1 MMLKTRMTGLRQVLA
16 TCFAVLCAALA
27 GTSAFA
33 QDRNVTGIIVDET
46 DTGVA
51 GAYVVVKGETRGA
64 MTDDQGRFNIS
75 VSPSDVLVASFLGY
89 LDEEVTVGD
98 QTKLTIKLVPAA
110 NELEGVVKVAYGT
123 QRKASVIGS
132 ISTVD
137 MTTLAQ
143 SQGNLSTSLA
153 GKLAGVVAIQKTGEP
168 GASAD
173 FWIRGVSTF
182 GANST
187 PLILV
192 DGVERSMDM
201 VDTEDIASL
210 SILKDASATALYG
223 VRGANGI
230 VLITTRRGSE
240 SKPQL
245 NIKVETGITSPVKLP
260 EMADT
265 GEFIDFLNNM
275 YINSGQDAIYT
286 PYQKEQFMLTAM
298 GDPNADPDIYPS
310 VDWVNEVFKNQAMTT
325 RANISVTGGT
335 KSVRYYVGGSY
346 YLEDGILNTASND
359 RYDAQM
365 SYQKFNFRTNVDI
378 NLTKS
383 TVLGMNLSTQFT
395 VKNAPAAGLDA
406 LLQQTM
412 VMTPTAIP
420 LKYSDGT
427 LAAIKG
433 TANPYNLLNERG
445 YANTSSNVA
454 QTTVS
459 LEQDFSDFVTEGLK
473 ARVAFSF
480 DATNTNVLTRS
491 ILPKTYR
498 AIGRN
503 SETGEL
509 QYEVIDD
516 YAGYISLSTSV
527 PNTKSQN
534 SRYINF
540 EGSVTYERQFAYAHR
555 VSAMALYSMR
565 SLHLTNPGTYIAAF
579 PYKSMGVA
587 ARATYSYKD
596 RYFAEFNMGYNGSE
610 NFAPGHRFGFFPAMA
625 IGYMISN
632 EPWWE
637 GVSDVINL
645 LKFKASYGKVGNDE
659 IGGSR
664 RFAYNTTINT
674 NATGAAWGTVPN
686 SSATGYVTVGGI
698 TTDEEGNAYVEWE
711 EATKANIG
719 IELGL
724 FNDFTLQADIFQD
737 YRDGIFLMR
746 QSTPSA
752 VGLQKDQYVNIGEM
766 LNRGFDMSAEY
777 DHVFANG
784 FRLSARGNFTFNRNR
799 LIYNDQP
806 SQVEEYLNE
815 VGFAYGQRKG
825 LISEGLFTSW
835 EEIEN
840 WPTQT
845 FGDVQ
850 PGDIKYRDIN
860 GDGIVDQYDKVS
872 IGYTIYPEINYGFGV
887 SAGWKGFD
895 VSVFFNGVAHVSR
908 QIGGS
913 NLYGASSSP
922 QLTGQVFKDVAQNH
936 WTVDNNNA
944 DAPYPRLG
952 TTRSNNNVQTSDYWT
967 RDMSFLRLKNAEI
980 GYTFPK
986 TWTKKAKIQ
995 ALRIYV
1001 AGTNLLTFSKFKL
1014 WDPEL
1019 DTAYGTKY
1027 PITRNVSIG
1036 LNVNF

>member
-1 MMLKTRMTGLRQVLA
+1 MLRNRITKCLLSLVALMTA
-16 TCFAVLCAALA
+16 TL
-27 GTSAFA
+27 SFA
-33 QDRNVTGIIVDET
+33 QEKNITGVILDET
-46 DTGVA
+46 DTGIP
-51 GAYVVVKGETRGA
+51 GAYVIVKGQTRGA
-64 MTDDQGRFNIS
+64 MTDDQGKFSIS
-75 VSPSDVLVASFLGY
+75 VSPSDALVASFLGY
-89 LDEEVTVGD
+89 LDEEVKVGNN
-98 QTKLTIKLVPAA
+98 THLTIKLVPAA

-137 MTTLAQ
+137 LSTLAQ

-230 VLITTRRGSE
+230 VLITTRRGAE

-245 NIKVETGITSPVKLP
+245 SIKVETGMTSPTKLP
-260 EMADT
+260 QMAST
-265 GEFIDFLNNM
+265 SEFIDFLNNM
-275 YINSGQDAIYT
+275 YINSGQDQIFSDF
-286 PYQKEQFMLTAM
+286 QREQYLS
-298 GDPNADPDIYPS
+298 GADPDLYPS

-325 RANISVTGGT
+325 RANIGVSGGT

-346 YLEDGILNTASND
+346 YLEDGILNTAAND

-365 SYQKFNFRTNVDI
+365 SYQRFNFRTNVDI

-383 TVLGMNLSTQFT
+383 TILGMNLSTQFT
-395 VKNAPAAGLDA
+395 VKNAPGAGLDQ
-406 LLQQTM
+406 LLTQTM
-412 VMTPTAIP
+412 TLTPTAIP
-420 LKYSDGT
+420 QKYSDGT
-427 LAAIKG
+427 LASIKG
-433 TANPYNLLNERG
+433 TANPYNLLNETG

-459 LEQDFSDFVTEGLK
+459 LEQDFSDFITEGLK
-473 ARVAFSF
+473 ARAAFSF
-480 DATNTNVLTRS
+480 DATNTNILSRS
-491 ILPKTYR
+491 IAPKTYR

-503 SETGEL
+503 PETGEI

-516 YAGYISLSTSV
+516 YAGYITLGTSL

-540 EGSVTYERQFAYAHR
+540 EGSLNYERLIAYNHR
-555 VSAMALYSMR
+555 VSAMVLYSMR
-565 SLHLTNPGTYIAAF
+565 SLHLTNPGSYIAAF

-587 ARATYSYKD
+587 SRATYSYKD
-596 RYFAEFNMGYNGSE
+596 RYFIEFNAGYNGSE
-610 NFAPGHRFGFFPAMA
+610 NFAPGHRFGFFPALA
-625 IGYMISN
+625 VGYMISN

-637 GVSDVINL
+637 GVSDVIST
-645 LKFKASYGKVGNDE
+645 LKFKASHGKVGNDE

-664 RFAYNTTINT
+664 RFAYNSTINT
-674 NATGAAWGTVPN
+674 SATGAAWGTVPN
-686 SSATGYVTVGGI
+686 SSATGYTTVGGI
-698 TTDEEGNAYVEWE
+698 TTSETGNSEVEWE
-711 EATKANIG
+711 EATKSNAG
-719 IELGL
+719 IELVL
-724 FNDFTLQADIFQD
+724 FKELSIQADLFRD

-784 FRLSARGNFTFNRNR
+784 FKVSARANYTFNRNR

-825 LISEGLFTSW
+825 LISCGLFEDQADIDSW
-835 EEIEN
+835 
-840 WPTQT
+840 PLQT

-850 PGDIKYRDIN
+850 PGDIKYKDIN
-860 GDGIVDQYDKVS
+860 GDGQVDKYDYVA
-872 IGYTIYPEINYGFGV
+872 IGYTTIPEINYGFGLSV
-887 SAGWKGFD
+887 GYKGID
-895 VSVFFNGVAHVSR
+895 ASVFFNGVANVTR

-922 QLTGQVFKDVAQNH
+922 QLTGQVFQDVARNH
-936 WTVDNNNA
+936 WTVDNPNPN
-944 DAPYPRLG
+944 APYPRLG

-967 RDMSFLRLKNAEI
+967 RDMSFIRLKNAEI
-980 GYTFPK
+980 GYTVPK
-986 TWTKKAKIQ
+986 KITRKAKIE
-995 ALRIYV
+995 ALRVYV
-1001 AGTNLLTFSKFKL
+1001 AGTNLVTFSKFKL

-1019 DTAYGTKY
+1019 ETATGTRY
-1027 PITRNVSIG
+1027 PITRNISLG
-1036 LNVNF
+1036 LNMNF

>member
-1 MMLKTRMTGLRQVLA
+1 MMLTKRITGLKQMLA
-16 TCFAVLCAALA
+16 CCFVFVFAALS
-27 GTSAFA
+27 GNPAFA
-33 QDRNVTGIIVDET
+33 QDRNVTGVILDET
-46 DTGVA
+46 DTGIA

-75 VSPSDVLVASFLGY
+75 VSPKDVLVASFLGY
-89 LDEEVTVGD
+89 NDEEVTVGD
-98 QTKLTIKLVPAA
+98 QTNLTIKLIPQA
-110 NELEGVVKVAYGT
+110 NELEEVVKVAYGT

-230 VLITTRRGSE
+230 VLITTRRGAE
-240 SKPQL
+240 SKPQI
-245 NIKVETGITSPVKLP
+245 NIKVESGVTSPVRLP
-260 EMADT
+260 EMAGT

-275 YINSGQDAIYT
+275 YVNSGQEAIYT
-286 PYQKEQFMLTAM
+286 DYDKEMFLS
-298 GDPNADPDIYPS
+298 GADPDLYPS

-325 RANISVTGGT
+325 KANVSVTGGT

-346 YLEDGILNTASND
+346 YLEDGILNTAAND

-365 SYQKFNFRTNVDI
+365 SFQKFNFRTNVDI

-395 VKNAPAAGLDA
+395 VKNSPAAGLDA

-412 VMTPTAIP
+412 TLTPTAIP
-420 LKYSDGT
+420 TRYSDGT

-433 TANPYNLLNERG
+433 TANPYNLLNEKG
-445 YANTSSNVA
+445 YSSASSNVA
-454 QTTVS
+454 QSTVS
-459 LEQDFSDFVTEGLK
+459 LTQDFSDLVTEGLT

-480 DATNTNVLTRS
+480 DATNSNTLNRNIS
-491 ILPKTYR
+491 PKTYR
-498 AIGRN
+498 AIGRDDA
-503 SETGEL
+503 GAL

-516 YAGYISLSTSV
+516 YAGYITLGTSHSG
-527 PNTKSQN
+527 K
-534 SRYINF
+534 RYINF
-540 EGSVTYERQFAYAHR
+540 EGSINYERQFAYAHR
-555 VSAMALYSMR
+555 VSGMVLYSMR
-565 SLHLTNPGTYIAAF
+565 SLSYTHPGSYIAAF

-610 NFAPGHRFGFFPAMA
+610 NFAPGHRFGFFPAVA

-632 EPWWE
+632 EPWWDNIKNT
-637 GVSDVINL
+637 VNL
-645 LKFKASYGKVGNDE
+645 LKIKASYGKVGNDQ

-674 NATGAAWGTVPN
+674 GATGAAWGTTPN
-686 SSATGYVTVGGI
+686 SSATGYTTVGGI
-698 TTDEEGNAYVEWE
+698 TTDEEGNAFVEWE
-711 EATKANIG
+711 EATKANAG

-724 FNDFTLQADIFQD
+724 FNSLTIQADIFQD

-766 LNRGFDMSAEY
+766 LNRGFDMSAQY

-784 FRLSARGNFTFNRNR
+784 FSLSARANYTFNRNR

-825 LISEGLFTSW
+825 LVSCGLF
-835 EEIEN
+835 EDQADIDN
-840 WPTQT
+840 WPVQT

-850 PGDIKYRDIN
+850 PGDIKYKDIN
-860 GDGIVDQYDKVS
+860 GDGQIDQYDKVA
-872 IGYTIYPEINYGFGV
+872 IGYTTIPEINYGFGI
-887 SAGWKGFD
+887 SIGYKGFD
-895 VSVFFNGVAHVSR
+895 ASVFFNGVAHVSR

-922 QLTGQVFKDVAQNH
+922 QLTGQVFKDVAENH
-936 WTVDNNNA
+936 WTVDNPNSN
-944 DAPYPRLG
+944 APYPRLG

-967 RDMSFLRLKNAEI
+967 RDMSFLRLKNAEL

-986 TWTKKAKIQ
+986 KWTKKAGIS

-1001 AGTNLLTFSKFKL
+1001 MGTNLLTFSKFKL

-1019 DTAYGTKY
+1019 DTAYGTRY
-1027 PITRNVSIG
+1027 PITRNVSFG
-1036 LNVNF
+1036 LNLNF

>member
-1 MMLKTRMTGLRQVLA
+1 MLRNRITK
-16 TCFAVLCAALA
+16 CFLSVVALLTA
-27 GTSAFA
+27 MLSFA
-33 QDRNVTGIIVDET
+33 QDKNITGVILDENNTGI
-46 DTGVA
+46 A
-51 GAYVVVKGETRGA
+51 GAYVIVKGETRGA
-64 MTDDQGRFNIS
+64 MTDDKGQFNIS

-89 LDEEVTVGD
+89 IDQEIKVGS
-98 QTKLTIKLVPAA
+98 QTKVTFKLVPSA

-123 QRKASVIGS
+123 QRKASVIGA

-137 MTTLAQ
+137 MSTLAQ

-230 VLITTRRGSE
+230 VLITTRRGAE

-245 NIKVETGITSPVKLP
+245 SIKVETGMTSPVKLP
-260 EMADT
+260 EMAST

-275 YINSGQDAIYT
+275 YINSGQEAIYKEF
-286 PYQKEQFMLTAM
+286 QKEQFLT
-298 GDPNADPDIYPS
+298 GADPDLYPS
-310 VDWVNEVFKNQAMTT
+310 VDWVNEMFKSQAMTT
-325 RANISVTGGT
+325 KANIGVSGGT

-346 YLEDGILNTASND
+346 YLEDGILNTSAND

-365 SYQKFNFRTNVDI
+365 SYQRFNFRTNVDI

-383 TVLGMNLSTQFT
+383 TILGMNLSTQFT
-395 VKNAPAAGLDA
+395 VKNAPGAGLDDI
-406 LLQQTM
+406 LTQTM
-412 VMTPTAIP
+412 TLTPTAIP
-420 LKYSDGT
+420 MKYSDGT
-427 LAAIKG
+427 LASIKG
-433 TANPYNLLNERG
+433 TANPYNLLNETG
-445 YANTSSNVA
+445 YSNTSSNIA

-473 ARVAFSF
+473 ARIAFSF
-480 DATNTNVLTRS
+480 DATNTNVLKRS
-491 ILPKTYR
+491 ISPKTYR

-503 SETGEL
+503 EETNAL

-516 YAGYISLSTSV
+516 YAGYITLGTSH

-540 EGSVTYERQFAYAHR
+540 EGSLNYERLIAYDHR

-565 SLHLTNPGTYIAAF
+565 SLHLTNPGSYIAAF

-596 RYFAEFNMGYNGSE
+596 RYFIEFNAGYNGSE
-610 NFAPGHRFGFFPAMA
+610 NFAPGHRFGFFPALA

-632 EPWWE
+632 EPWWD
-637 GVSDVINL
+637 GVSSVIST
-645 LKFKASYGKVGNDE
+645 LKFKASHGKVGNDE

-674 NATGAAWGTVPN
+674 SATGAAWGTTPASGV
-686 SSATGYVTVGGI
+686 GYTTIGGI
-698 TTDEEGNAYVEWE
+698 TTDETGNPYVEWE
-711 EATKANIG
+711 EATKSNVG

-724 FNDFTLQADIFQD
+724 FEDLSIQADLFRD

-752 VGLQKDQYVNIGEM
+752 IGLQKDQYVNIGEM

-777 DHVFANG
+777 DHTFANG
-784 FRLSARGNFTFNRNR
+784 FRFSARANYTFNRNR

-825 LISEGLFTSW
+825 LISCGLFKDQADIDSW
-835 EEIEN
+835 
-840 WPTQT
+840 PAQT

-850 PGDIKYRDIN
+850 PGDIKYKDIN
-860 GDGIVDQYDKVS
+860 GDGQVDQYDKVA
-872 IGYTIYPEINYGFGV
+872 IGYTTIPEINYGFGI
-887 SAGWKGFD
+887 SLGYKGFD
-895 VSVFFNGVAHVSR
+895 ASVFFSGVANVTR

-922 QLTGQVFKDVAQNH
+922 QLTGQVFRDVAMNH
-936 WTVDNNNA
+936 WTVDNPDIN
-944 DAPYPRLG
+944 APYPRLG

-986 TWTKKAKIQ
+986 KWTKQAKIQ

-1019 DTAYGTKY
+1019 DTAIGAKY
-1027 PITRNVSIG
+1027 PITRNISLG

>member
-1 MMLKTRMTGLRQVLA
+1 MELRKRIIEFKRFYA
-16 TCFAVLCAALA
+16 TCLAFVCASMASL
-27 GTSAFA
+27 SAFA
-33 QDRNVTGIIVDET
+33 QSRNVTGVILDET
-46 DTGVA
+46 DAGIP
-51 GAYVVVKGETRGA
+51 GAYVIVKGETRGA
-64 MTDDQGRFNIS
+64 MTDDRGRFNIT
-75 VSPSDVLVASFLGY
+75 VSPKDVLVASFLGY
-89 LDEEVTVGD
+89 KDEEVKVGD
-98 QTKLTIKLVPAA
+98 QTDIIIKLLPQE
-110 NELEGVVKVAYGT
+110 NELEEVVKVAYGT

-137 MTTLAQ
+137 MNTLAQ

-192 DGVERSMDM
+192 DGVERTMDM

-240 SKPQL
+240 SKPQI
-245 NIKVETGITSPVKLP
+245 NVKVETGLVSPVRLP
-260 EMADT
+260 EMAST
-265 GEFIDFLNNM
+265 EEFIDFLNNM
-275 YINSGQDAIYT
+275 YVNSGQSAIFSKFE
-286 PYQKEQFMLTAM
+286 KEMYLS
-298 GDPNADPDIYPS
+298 GADPDLYPS
-310 VDWVNEVFKNQAMTT
+310 VDWVHEIFKNQAMTT
-325 RANISVTGGT
+325 KANINVTGGT
-335 KSVRYYVGGSY
+335 KTMRYYVGGSY
-346 YLEDGILNTASND
+346 YLEDGILNTAAND

-365 SYQKFNFRTNVDI
+365 SYQKFNFRTNVDL

-383 TVLGMNLSTQFT
+383 TILGMNLSTQFV
-395 VKNAPAAGLDA
+395 VKNSPAAGLDA
-406 LLQQTM
+406 LLGQTM
-412 VMTPTAIP
+412 IMTPTAIP

-433 TANPYNLLNERG
+433 ASNPYNLLNERG
-445 YANTSSNVA
+445 YTNSSSNVA
-454 QTTVS
+454 QSTVS
-459 LEQDFSDFVTEGLK
+459 LTQDLSELVTEGLS

-480 DATNTNVLTRS
+480 DATNFNTLNRNIT
-491 ILPKTYR
+491 PKTYR

-503 SETGEL
+503 EATNDL

-516 YAGYISLSTSV
+516 YAGYITLST
-527 PNTKSQN
+527 TN
-534 SRYINF
+534 SGKRYINF
-540 EGSVTYERQFAYAHR
+540 EGSINYERQFASAHR

-565 SLHLTNPGTYIAAF
+565 SLSYTHPGSYIAAF

-596 RYFAEFNMGYNGSE
+596 RYFAEYNMGYNGSE
-610 NFAPGHRFGFFPAMA
+610 NFAPGHRFGFFPAIA
-625 IGYMISN
+625 LGYLISN
-632 EPWWE
+632 EEWWDGIKDE
-637 GVSDVINL
+637 INT
-645 LKFKASYGKVGNDE
+645 LKIKASYGKVGNDQ

-674 NATGAAWGTVPN
+674 NAAGAAWGKVPN
-686 SSATGYVTVGGI
+686 SSATGYTTVGGI
-698 TTDEEGNAYVEWE
+698 TTDEEGNAFVEWE
-711 EATKANIG
+711 EATKANAG
-719 IELGL
+719 IEIGL
-724 FNDFTLQADIFQD
+724 FNDFQLQADIFRD

-766 LNRGFDMSAEY
+766 LNRGFDMSAQY
-777 DHVFANG
+777 DHVFASG
-784 FRLSARGNFTFNRNR
+784 LSLSARANFTFNRNR

-806 SQVEEYLNE
+806 SQVEPYLNE

-825 LISEGLFTSW
+825 LISCGLFKDQD
-835 EEIEN
+835 EIDN
-840 WPTQT
+840 WPVQT

-860 GDGIVDQYDKVS
+860 GDGQVDQYDRVA
-872 IGYTIYPEINYGFGV
+872 IGYTTIPEINYGFGV
-887 SAGWKGFD
+887 SVGYKGFD
-895 VSVFFNGVAHVSR
+895 ASIFFNGVDHVSR
-908 QIGGS
+908 QIGGT

-922 QLTGQVFKDVAQNH
+922 QLTGQVFKDVAQKH
-936 WTVDNNNA
+936 WTVENQNA
-944 DAPYPRLG
+944 NAPYPRLG

-967 RDMSFLRLKNAEI
+967 RDMSFLRLKNAEL

-986 TWTKKAKIQ
+986 GWTRKAGIQ
-995 ALRIYV
+995 AFRLYIS
-1001 AGTNLLTFSKFKL
+1001 GTNLLTFSKFKL

-1027 PITRNVSIG
+1027 PITRNVSLG
-1036 LNVNF
+1036 LNINF

>member
-1 MMLKTRMTGLRQVLA
+1 MMLTKRMTALKQMFA
-16 TCFAVLCAALA
+16 ICFAFVCAAVTA
-27 GTSAFA
+27 SSAFA
-33 QDRNVTGIIVDET
+33 QDRNVTGTILDET
-46 DTGVA
+46 DTGIA

-64 MTDDQGRFNIS
+64 MTDDQGRFNIT

-89 LDEEVTVGD
+89 LDEEVKVGD
-98 QTKLTIKLVPAA
+98 QTKITIKLVPAA

-132 ISTVD
+132 ISTVE
-137 MTTLAQ
+137 MGMLTQ

-245 NIKVETGITSPVKLP
+245 SVKVETGMTSPVKLP
-260 EMADT
+260 EMAST

-275 YINSGQDAIYT
+275 YVNSGQEAIFT
-286 PYQKEQFMLTAM
+286 DFQKEQYLS
-298 GDPNADPDIYPS
+298 GADPDLYPS

-325 RANISVTGGT
+325 KANIGVSGGT
-335 KSVRYYVGGSY
+335 KNVRYYVGGSY
-346 YLEDGILNTASND
+346 YLEDGILNTAAND

-365 SYQKFNFRTNVDI
+365 SYQRFNFRTNVDI

-383 TVLGMNLSTQFT
+383 TVLGMNVSTQFT
-395 VKNAPAAGLDA
+395 VKNSPAAGLDA

-412 VMTPTAIP
+412 TLTPTAIP

-445 YANTSSNVA
+445 YSNTSSNVA
-454 QTTVS
+454 QSTVS
-459 LEQDFSDFVTEGLK
+459 LTQDFSDFVTEGLT
-473 ARVAFSF
+473 ARAAFSF
-480 DATNTNVLTRS
+480 DATNTNTLNRS

-498 AIGRN
+498 AIGR
-503 SETGEL
+503 GEPTEENPLGPL

-516 YAGYISLSTSV
+516 YAGYITLSTS
-527 PNTKSQN
+527 N
-534 SRYINF
+534 SGKRYINF
-540 EGSVTYERQFAYAHR
+540 EGSINYERQFAYAHR

-565 SLHLTNPGTYIAAF
+565 SLSYTHPESYIAAF

-587 ARATYSYKD
+587 ARTTYSYKD
-596 RYFAEFNMGYNGSE
+596 RYFFEFNMGYNGSE
-610 NFAPGHRFGFFPAMA
+610 NFAPGHRFGFFPAVA
-625 IGYMISN
+625 VGYMISN

-637 GVSDVINL
+637 SISDTINL
-645 LKFKASYGKVGNDE
+645 LKFKASYGSVGNDQ

-674 NATGAAWGTVPN
+674 SAPGAAWGTVAN
-686 SSATGYVTVGGI
+686 SSATGYQTVGGI
-698 TTDEEGNAYVEWE
+698 TTAEMGNAAVEWE
-711 EATKANIG
+711 QATKGNVG
-719 IELGL
+719 VELGL
-724 FNDFTLQADIFQD
+724 FNDLTIQADLFRD

-746 QSTPSA
+746 QSTPTA
-752 VGLQKDQYVNIGEM
+752 IGLQKDQYVNIGEM
-766 LNRGFDMSAEY
+766 LNRGFDMSVVY
-777 DHVFANG
+777 DHTFANG
-784 FRLSARGNFTFNRNR
+784 LNVSARGNFTFNRNR

-806 SQVEEYLNE
+806 TPVEEYLSE

-825 LISEGLFTSW
+825 LISCGLFKDQADIDSW
-835 EEIEN
+835 PE
-840 WPTQT
+840 QT

-850 PGDIKYRDIN
+850 PGDIKYKDIN
-860 GDGIVDQYDKVS
+860 GDGYVDQYDKVA
-872 IGYTIYPEINYGFGV
+872 IGYTTIPEINYGFGL
-887 SAGWKGFD
+887 SIGYKGFD
-895 VSVFFNGVAHVSR
+895 ASVFFNGVSNVTR
-908 QIGGS
+908 QIGGT

-922 QLTGQVFKDVAQNH
+922 QLTGQVFKDVAKNH
-936 WTVDNNNA
+936 WTIDNPNQN
-944 DAPYPRLG
+944 APYPRLG
-952 TTRSNNNVQTSDYWT
+952 TTRSNNNTQTSDYWT

-986 TWTKKAKIQ
+986 KLTKKAGIQ
-995 ALRIYV
+995 ALRLYV
-1001 AGTNLLTFSKFKL
+1001 SGTNLITFSEFKL

-1019 DTAYGTKY
+1019 DTAYGTRY
-1027 PITRNVSIG
+1027 PITRNVSLG
-1036 LNVNF
+1036 LNLNF

>member
-1 MMLKTRMTGLRQVLA
+1 MMLTKRMTGLRHMLSCCLA
-16 TCFAVLCAALA
+16 FICAAL
-27 GTSAFA
+27 TSVSAFA
-33 QDRNVTGIIVDET
+33 QDRNVTGVILDET
-46 DTGVA
+46 DTGIA

-98 QTKLTIKLVPAA
+98 QTKITIKLVPAA
-110 NELEGVVKVAYGT
+110 NELEEVVKVAYGT

-143 SQGNLSTSLA
+143 SQGNLSTSIA

-182 GANST
+182 GENST

-230 VLITTRRGSE
+230 VLITTRRGAE
-240 SKPQL
+240 SKPQI
-245 NIKVETGITSPVKLP
+245 NVKVETGMTSPVRLP
-260 EMADT
+260 EMAST
-265 GEFIDFLNNM
+265 EEFIDFLNNM
-275 YINSGQDAIYT
+275 YVNSGQDPIFND
-286 PYQKEQFMLTAM
+286 YQKEMHLT
-298 GDPNADPDIYPS
+298 GADPDLYPS

-325 RANISVTGGT
+325 KANVSVSGGT

-346 YLEDGILNTASND
+346 YLEDGILNTAAND

-365 SYQKFNFRTNVDI
+365 SFQKFNFRTNVDI

-395 VKNAPAAGLDA
+395 VKNSPAAGLDA

-420 LKYSDGT
+420 TIYSDGT

-433 TANPYNLLNERG
+433 AANPYNLLNEKG
-445 YANTSSNVA
+445 YSNTSSNVA
-454 QTTVS
+454 QSTVS
-459 LEQDFSDFVTEGLK
+459 LTQDFSDFVTEGLT

-480 DATNTNVLTRS
+480 DATNTNTLNRNIS
-491 ILPKTYR
+491 PKTYR
-498 AIGRN
+498 AIGRD
-503 SETGEL
+503 EATGAL

-516 YAGYISLSTSV
+516 YAGYITLGTAHSG
-527 PNTKSQN
+527 K
-534 SRYINF
+534 RYINF
-540 EGSVTYERQFAYAHR
+540 EAGINYERVFNSAHR
-555 VSAMALYSMR
+555 VSAMVLYSMR
-565 SLHLTNPGTYIAAF
+565 NLSYTHPSSYIAAF

-610 NFAPGHRFGFFPAMA
+610 NFAPGHRFGFFPAVA
-625 IGYMISN
+625 VGYMISN
-632 EPWWE
+632 EEWWDDLKN
-637 GVSDVINL
+637 VVNL
-645 LKFKASYGKVGNDE
+645 LKIKASYGKVGNDQ

-674 NATGAAWGTVPN
+674 GATGAAWGTTPN
-686 SSATGYVTVGGI
+686 STATGYTTVGGI
-698 TTDEEGNAYVEWE
+698 TTDEEGNPFVEWE
-711 EATKANIG
+711 EATKANAG

-724 FNDFTLQADIFQD
+724 FNALTIQADIFQD

-766 LNRGFDMSAEY
+766 LNRGFDMSAQF

-784 FRLSARGNFTFNRNR
+784 FSLSARANYTFNRNR

-806 SQVEEYLNE
+806 TPVEEYLSE

-825 LISEGLFTSW
+825 LVSCGLFKDQAD
-835 EEIEN
+835 IEN
-840 WPTQT
+840 WPVQT

-850 PGDIKYRDIN
+850 PGDIKYKDIN
-860 GDGIVDQYDKVS
+860 GDGQVDQYDKVA
-872 IGYTIYPEINYGFGV
+872 IGYTAIPEINFGFGV
-887 SAGWKGFD
+887 SIGYKGFD
-895 VSVFFNGVAHVSR
+895 ASVFFNGVAHVTR

-936 WTVDNNNA
+936 WTVDNQNVN
-944 DAPYPRLG
+944 APYPRLG

-986 TWTKKAKIQ
+986 KWTKKAGIQ
-995 ALRIYV
+995 ALRLYV
-1001 AGTNLLTFSKFKL
+1001 MGTNLLTFSDFKL

-1019 DTAYGTKY
+1019 DTAYGTRY
-1027 PITRNVSIG
+1027 PITRNVSVG
-1036 LNVNF
+1036 LNINF

>member
-1 MMLKTRMTGLRQVLA
+1 MMLTKRMTGLRHMLSCCLA
-16 TCFAVLCAALA
+16 FICAAL
-27 GTSAFA
+27 TSVSAYA
-33 QDRNVTGIIVDET
+33 QDRNVTGVILDET
-46 DTGVA
+46 DTGIA

-98 QTKLTIKLVPAA
+98 QTKITIKLVPAA

-182 GANST
+182 GENST

-230 VLITTRRGSE
+230 VLITTRRGAE
-240 SKPQL
+240 SKPQI
-245 NIKVETGITSPVKLP
+245 NVKVETGMTSPVRLP
-260 EMADT
+260 EMAST
-265 GEFIDFLNNM
+265 EEFIDFLNNM
-275 YINSGQDAIYT
+275 YVNSGQDPIFND
-286 PYQKEQFMLTAM
+286 YQKEMHLT
-298 GDPNADPDIYPS
+298 GADPDLYPS

-325 RANISVTGGT
+325 KANVSVSGGT

-346 YLEDGILNTASND
+346 YLEDGILNTAAND

-365 SYQKFNFRTNVDI
+365 SFQKFNFRTNVDI

-395 VKNAPAAGLDA
+395 VKNSPAAGLDA

-420 LKYSDGT
+420 TIYSDGT

-433 TANPYNLLNERG
+433 AANPYNLLNEKG
-445 YANTSSNVA
+445 YSNTSSNVA
-454 QTTVS
+454 QSTVS
-459 LEQDFSDFVTEGLK
+459 LTQDFSDFVTEGLT

-480 DATNTNVLTRS
+480 DATNTNTLNRNIS
-491 ILPKTYR
+491 PKTYR
-498 AIGRN
+498 AIGRD
-503 SETGEL
+503 EATGSL

-516 YAGYISLSTSV
+516 YAGYITLGTAHSG
-527 PNTKSQN
+527 K
-534 SRYINF
+534 RYINF
-540 EGSVTYERQFAYAHR
+540 EAGINYERVFNSAHR
-555 VSAMALYSMR
+555 VSAMVLYSMR
-565 SLHLTNPGTYIAAF
+565 NLSYTHPSSYIAAF

-610 NFAPGHRFGFFPAMA
+610 NFAPGHRFGFFPAVA
-625 IGYMISN
+625 VGYMISN
-632 EPWWE
+632 EEWWDDLKN
-637 GVSDVINL
+637 VVNL
-645 LKFKASYGKVGNDE
+645 LKIKASYGKVGNDQ

-674 NATGAAWGTVPN
+674 GATGAAWGTTPN
-686 SSATGYVTVGGI
+686 STATGYTTVGGI
-698 TTDEEGNAYVEWE
+698 TTDEEGNPFVEWE
-711 EATKANIG
+711 EATKANAG

-724 FNDFTLQADIFQD
+724 FNALTIQADIFQD

-766 LNRGFDMSAEY
+766 LNRGFDMSAQF

-784 FRLSARGNFTFNRNR
+784 FSLSARANYTFNRNR

-806 SQVEEYLNE
+806 TPVEEYLSE

-825 LISEGLFTSW
+825 LVSCGLFKDQAD
-835 EEIEN
+835 IEN
-840 WPTQT
+840 WPVQT

-850 PGDIKYRDIN
+850 PGDIKYKDIN
-860 GDGIVDQYDKVS
+860 GDGQVDQYDKVA
-872 IGYTIYPEINYGFGV
+872 IGYTAIPEINFGFGV
-887 SAGWKGFD
+887 SIGYKGFD
-895 VSVFFNGVAHVSR
+895 ASVFFNGVAHVTR

-936 WTVDNNNA
+936 WTVDNQNVN
-944 DAPYPRLG
+944 APYPRLG

-986 TWTKKAKIQ
+986 KWTKKAGIQ
-995 ALRIYV
+995 ALRLYV
-1001 AGTNLLTFSKFKL
+1001 MGTNLLTFSDFKL

-1019 DTAYGTKY
+1019 DTAYGTRY
-1027 PITRNVSIG
+1027 PITRNVSVG
-1036 LNVNF
+1036 LNINF

>member
-1 MMLKTRMTGLRQVLA
+1 MLA
-16 TCFAVLCAALA
+16 LCLVSFCAMLTAL
-27 GTSAFA
+27 SASA
-33 QDRNVTGIIVDET
+33 QDRNVSGIILDET
-46 DTGVA
+46 DTGIA

-137 MTTLAQ
+137 MGTLAQ

-230 VLITTRRGSE
+230 VLITTKRGAE
-240 SKPQL
+240 SKPHL
-245 NIKVETGITSPVKLP
+245 TIKVETGMTSPVKLP
-260 EMADT
+260 EMAST

-275 YINSGQDAIYT
+275 YVNSGQGVIFDEF
-286 PYQKEQFMLTAM
+286 QKEQYLATAM
-298 GDPNADPDIYPS
+298 GLDGCDPDLYPS
-310 VDWVNEVFKNQAMTT
+310 VDWVNETFKNQAMTT
-325 RANISVTGGT
+325 RANVGVSGGT

-346 YLEDGILNTASND
+346 YLEDGILNTAAND

-365 SYQKFNFRTNVDI
+365 SYQRFNFRTNVDI

-383 TVLGMNLSTQFT
+383 TVLGMNVSTQFT
-395 VKNAPAAGLDA
+395 VKNSPAAGLDA
-406 LLQQTM
+406 LLTQTM
-412 VMTPTAIP
+412 TMTPTAIP

-427 LAAIKG
+427 LASIKG
-433 TANPYNLLNERG
+433 TPNPYNLLNERG
-445 YANTSSNVA
+445 YSNTSSNVA
-454 QTTVS
+454 QSTVS
-459 LEQDFSDFVTEGLK
+459 LTQDFSDFVTEGLT

-480 DATNTNVLTRS
+480 DATNTNVLSRS

-498 AIGRN
+498 AIGRDDAGN
-503 SETGEL
+503 I

-516 YAGYISLSTSV
+516 YAGYITLDTSL

-540 EGSVTYERQFAYAHR
+540 EGSINYERQFAYAHR
-555 VSAMALYSMR
+555 VSAMVLYSMR
-565 SLHLTNPGTYIAAF
+565 SLHLTNPGAYIAAF

-596 RYFAEFNMGYNGSE
+596 RYFFEFNMGYNGSE
-610 NFAPGHRFGFFPAMA
+610 NFAPGHRFGFFPAVA
-625 IGYMISN
+625 VGYMISN

-637 GVSDVINL
+637 PVSDVINL
-645 LKFKASYGKVGNDE
+645 LKIKASYGSVGNDE

-674 NATGAAWGTVPN
+674 LAGGAAWGTSPN
-686 SSATGYVTVGGI
+686 SSATGYETVGGI
-698 TTDEEGNAYVEWE
+698 TTSEMGNSEVEWE
-711 EATKANIG
+711 QATKSNVG

-724 FNDFTLQADIFQD
+724 FNDLTIQADLFRD

-766 LNRGFDMSAEY
+766 LNRGFDMSVVY
-777 DHVFANG
+777 DHTFASG
-784 FRLSARGNFTFNRNR
+784 LSLSARGNFTFNRNR
-799 LIYNDQP
+799 LIYDDQP
-806 SQVEEYLNE
+806 TPVEEYLSN
-815 VGFAYGQRKG
+815 VGFAYNQRKG
-825 LISEGLFTSW
+825 LISCGLF
-835 EEIEN
+835 ENQEDIDN
-840 WPTQT
+840 WPEQT

-850 PGDIKYRDIN
+850 PGDIKYKDIN
-860 GDGIVDQYDKVS
+860 GDGYVDQYDKVA
-872 IGYTIYPEINYGFGV
+872 IGYTAIPEINYGFGV
-887 SAGWKGFD
+887 SLGYKGFD
-895 VSVFFNGVAHVSR
+895 VSVFFSGVANVTR

-922 QLTGQVFKDVAQNH
+922 QLTGQVFKDVALNH
-936 WTVDNNNA
+936 WTVNNPNPN
-944 DAPYPRLG
+944 APYPRLG

-986 TWTKKAKIQ
+986 KWTKKAGIQ
-995 ALRIYV
+995 ALRLYV
-1001 AGTNLLTFSKFKL
+1001 AGTNLLTFSEFKL

-1019 DTAYGTKY
+1019 ETATGARY
-1027 PITRNVSIG
+1027 PITRNVSLG
-1036 LNVNF
+1036 LNINF

>member
-1 MMLKTRMTGLRQVLA
+1 MMLIKRMTGLKQLVAGCAVFVCALLA
-16 TCFAVLCAALA
+16 ASSV
-27 GTSAFA
+27 FA
-33 QDRNVTGIIVDET
+33 QDRNVTGVILDET
-46 DTGVA
+46 DTGIA

-89 LDEEVTVGD
+89 MDEEVTVGN
-98 QTKLTIKLVPAA
+98 QTNLTIKLIPQA
-110 NELEGVVKVAYGT
+110 NELEEVVKVAYGT

-230 VLITTRRGSE
+230 VLITTRRGAE
-240 SKPQL
+240 SKPQI
-245 NIKVETGITSPVKLP
+245 NIKVETGVTSPVRLP
-260 EMADT
+260 EMAST

-275 YINSGQDAIYT
+275 YVNSGQQAIFSDYD
-286 PYQKEQFMLTAM
+286 KEMFLS
-298 GDPNADPDIYPS
+298 GSDPDLYPS

-325 RANISVTGGT
+325 KANVSVTGGT

-346 YLEDGILNTASND
+346 YLEDGILNTAAND

-395 VKNAPAAGLDA
+395 VKNSPAAGLDA

-412 VMTPTAIP
+412 IMTPTAIP

-433 TANPYNLLNERG
+433 ASNPYNLLNEKG
-445 YANTSSNVA
+445 YSNASSNVA
-454 QTTVS
+454 QSTVS
-459 LEQDFSDFVTEGLK
+459 LTQDFSDFVTEGLT
-473 ARVAFSF
+473 ARIAFSF
-480 DATNTNVLTRS
+480 DATNTNTLNRNIS
-491 ILPKTYR
+491 PKTYR
-498 AIGRN
+498 AIGRD
-503 SETGEL
+503 EATKAL

-516 YAGYISLSTSV
+516 YAGYITLGTAHSG
-527 PNTKSQN
+527 K
-534 SRYINF
+534 RYINF
-540 EGSVTYERQFAYAHR
+540 EGSINYERQFAYAHR
-555 VSAMALYSMR
+555 VSAMVLYSMR
-565 SLHLTNPGTYIAAF
+565 SLSYTHPGSYIAAF

-610 NFAPGHRFGFFPAMA
+610 NFAPGHRFGFFPAVA
-625 IGYMISN
+625 VGYMMSN
-632 EPWWE
+632 EDWWD
-637 GVSDVINL
+637 GIKDVVNT
-645 LKFKASYGKVGNDE
+645 LKIKASYGKVGNDQ

-674 NATGAAWGTVPN
+674 SATGAAWGTVPN
-686 SSATGYVTVGGI
+686 SSATGYTTVGGI
-698 TTDEEGNAYVEWE
+698 TTDEEGNAFVEWE
-711 EATKANIG
+711 EATKANVG

-724 FNDFTLQADIFQD
+724 FNDFLLQADLFQD

-766 LNRGFDMSAEY
+766 LNRGFDMSAQY

-784 FRLSARGNFTFNRNR
+784 FSISARANFTFNRNR

-825 LISEGLFTSW
+825 LIACGLFKDQAD
-835 EEIEN
+835 IES

-845 FGDVQ
+845 FGEVQ
-850 PGDIKYRDIN
+850 PGDIKYKDIN
-860 GDGIVDQYDKVS
+860 GDGQVDQYDKVA
-872 IGYTIYPEINYGFGV
+872 IGYTTIPEINYGFGL
-887 SAGWKGFD
+887 SIGYKGFD
-895 VSVFFNGVAHVSR
+895 ASVFFNGVDHVSR

-922 QLTGQVFKDVAQNH
+922 QLTGQVFKDVAKNH
-936 WTVDNNNA
+936 WTVENQNTN
-944 DAPYPRLG
+944 APYPRLG

-986 TWTKKAKIQ
+986 KWTKKAGIQ
-995 ALRIYV
+995 ALRLYV
-1001 AGTNLLTFSKFKL
+1001 SGTNLLTFSGFKL

-1027 PITRNVSIG
+1027 PITRNISLG
-1036 LNVNF
+1036 LNINF

>member
-1 MMLKTRMTGLRQVLA
+1 MLTKRMTGLKQLVAGCAVFVCALLA
-16 TCFAVLCAALA
+16 AS
-27 GTSAFA
+27 SAFA
-33 QDRNVTGIIVDET
+33 QDRNVTGVILDET
-46 DTGVA
+46 DTGIA

-89 LDEEVTVGD
+89 MDEEVTVGN
-98 QTKLTIKLVPAA
+98 QTNLTIKLIPQA
-110 NELEGVVKVAYGT
+110 NELEEVVKVAYGT

-230 VLITTRRGSE
+230 VLITTRRGAE
-240 SKPQL
+240 SKPQI
-245 NIKVETGITSPVKLP
+245 NIKVETGVTSPVRLP
-260 EMADT
+260 EMAST

-275 YINSGQDAIYT
+275 YVNSGQQAIFSDYD
-286 PYQKEQFMLTAM
+286 KEMFLS
-298 GDPNADPDIYPS
+298 GSDPDLYPS

-325 RANISVTGGT
+325 KANVSVTGGT

-346 YLEDGILNTASND
+346 YLEDGILNTAAND

-395 VKNAPAAGLDA
+395 VKNSPAAGLDA

-412 VMTPTAIP
+412 IMTPTAIP

-433 TANPYNLLNERG
+433 ASNPYNLLNEKG
-445 YANTSSNVA
+445 YSNTSSNVA
-454 QTTVS
+454 QSTVS
-459 LEQDFSDFVTEGLK
+459 LTQDFSDFVTEGLT
-473 ARVAFSF
+473 ARIAFSF
-480 DATNTNVLTRS
+480 DATNTNTLNRNIS
-491 ILPKTYR
+491 PKTYR
-498 AIGRN
+498 AIGRD
-503 SETGEL
+503 EATKAL

-516 YAGYISLSTSV
+516 YAGYITLGTAHSG
-527 PNTKSQN
+527 K
-534 SRYINF
+534 RYINF
-540 EGSVTYERQFAYAHR
+540 EGSINYERQFAYAHR
-555 VSAMALYSMR
+555 VSAMVLYSMR
-565 SLHLTNPGTYIAAF
+565 SLSYTHPGSYIAAF

-610 NFAPGHRFGFFPAMA
+610 NFAPGHRFGFFPAVA
-625 IGYMISN
+625 VGYMMSN
-632 EPWWE
+632 EDWWD
-637 GVSDVINL
+637 GIKDVVNT
-645 LKFKASYGKVGNDE
+645 LKIKASYGKVGNDQ

-674 NATGAAWGTVPN
+674 SATGAAWGTVPN
-686 SSATGYVTVGGI
+686 SSATGYTTVGGI
-698 TTDEEGNAYVEWE
+698 TTDEEGNAFVEWE
-711 EATKANIG
+711 EATKANVG

-724 FNDFTLQADIFQD
+724 FNDFLLQADLFQD

-766 LNRGFDMSAEY
+766 LNRGFDMSAQY

-784 FRLSARGNFTFNRNR
+784 FSISARANFTFNRNR

-825 LISEGLFTSW
+825 LIACGLFKDQAD
-835 EEIEN
+835 IES

-845 FGDVQ
+845 FGEVQ
-850 PGDIKYRDIN
+850 PGDIKYKDIN
-860 GDGIVDQYDKVS
+860 GDGQVDQYDKVA
-872 IGYTIYPEINYGFGV
+872 IGYTTIPEINYGFGL
-887 SAGWKGFD
+887 SIGYKGFD
-895 VSVFFNGVAHVSR
+895 ASVFFNGVDHVSR

-922 QLTGQVFKDVAQNH
+922 QLTGQVFKDVAKNH
-936 WTVDNNNA
+936 WTVENQNTN
-944 DAPYPRLG
+944 APYPRLG

-986 TWTKKAKIQ
+986 KWTKKAGIQ
-995 ALRIYV
+995 ALRLYV
-1001 AGTNLLTFSKFKL
+1001 SGTNLLTFSGFKL

-1027 PITRNVSIG
+1027 PITRNISLG
-1036 LNVNF
+1036 LNINF

>member
-1 MMLKTRMTGLRQVLA
+1 MMLTKRMTGPRHMLSCCLA
-16 TCFAVLCAALA
+16 FICAAL
-27 GTSAFA
+27 TSVSAFA
-33 QDRNVTGIIVDET
+33 QDRNVTGVILDET
-46 DTGVA
+46 DTGIA

-98 QTKLTIKLVPAA
+98 QTKITIKLVPAA
-110 NELEGVVKVAYGT
+110 NELEEVVKVAYGT

-143 SQGNLSTSLA
+143 SQGNLSTSIA

-182 GANST
+182 GENST

-230 VLITTRRGSE
+230 VLITTRRGAE
-240 SKPQL
+240 SKPQI
-245 NIKVETGITSPVKLP
+245 NVKVETGMTSPVRLP
-260 EMADT
+260 EMAST
-265 GEFIDFLNNM
+265 EEFIDFLNNM
-275 YINSGQDAIYT
+275 YVNSGQDPIFND
-286 PYQKEQFMLTAM
+286 YQKEMHLT
-298 GDPNADPDIYPS
+298 GADPDLYPS

-325 RANISVTGGT
+325 KANVSVSGGT

-346 YLEDGILNTASND
+346 YLEDGILNTAAND

-365 SYQKFNFRTNVDI
+365 SFQKFNFRTNVDI

-395 VKNAPAAGLDA
+395 VKNSPAAGLDA

-420 LKYSDGT
+420 TIYSDGT

-433 TANPYNLLNERG
+433 AANPYNLLNEKG
-445 YANTSSNVA
+445 YSNTSSNVA
-454 QTTVS
+454 QSTVS
-459 LEQDFSDFVTEGLK
+459 LTQDFSDFVTEGLT

-480 DATNTNVLTRS
+480 DATNTNTLNRNIS
-491 ILPKTYR
+491 PKTYR
-498 AIGRN
+498 AIGRD
-503 SETGEL
+503 EATEAL

-516 YAGYISLSTSV
+516 YAGYITLGTAHSG
-527 PNTKSQN
+527 K
-534 SRYINF
+534 RYINF
-540 EGSVTYERQFAYAHR
+540 EAGINYERVFNSAHR
-555 VSAMALYSMR
+555 VSAMVLYSMR
-565 SLHLTNPGTYIAAF
+565 NLSYTHPSSYIAAF

-610 NFAPGHRFGFFPAMA
+610 NFAPGHRFGFFPAVA
-625 IGYMISN
+625 VGYMISN
-632 EPWWE
+632 EEWWDDLKN
-637 GVSDVINL
+637 VVNL
-645 LKFKASYGKVGNDE
+645 LKIKASYGKVGNDQ

-674 NATGAAWGTVPN
+674 GATGAAWGTTPN
-686 SSATGYVTVGGI
+686 STATGYTTVGGI
-698 TTDEEGNAYVEWE
+698 TTDEEGNPFVEWE
-711 EATKANIG
+711 EATKANAG

-724 FNDFTLQADIFQD
+724 FNALTIQADIFQD

-766 LNRGFDMSAEY
+766 LNRGFDMSAQF

-784 FRLSARGNFTFNRNR
+784 FSLSARANYTFNRNR

-806 SQVEEYLNE
+806 TPVEEYLSE

-825 LISEGLFTSW
+825 LVSCGLFKDQAD
-835 EEIEN
+835 IEN
-840 WPTQT
+840 WPVQT

-850 PGDIKYRDIN
+850 PGDIKYKDIN
-860 GDGIVDQYDKVS
+860 GDGQVDQYDKVA
-872 IGYTIYPEINYGFGV
+872 IGYTAIPEINYGFGV
-887 SAGWKGFD
+887 SIGYKGFD
-895 VSVFFNGVAHVSR
+895 ASVFFNGVAHVTR

-936 WTVDNNNA
+936 WTVDNQNVN
-944 DAPYPRLG
+944 APYPRLG

-986 TWTKKAKIQ
+986 KWTKKAGIQ
-995 ALRIYV
+995 ALRLYV
-1001 AGTNLLTFSKFKL
+1001 MGTNLLTFSDFKL

-1019 DTAYGTKY
+1019 DTAYGTRY
-1027 PITRNVSIG
+1027 PITRNVSVG
-1036 LNVNF
+1036 LNINF

>member
-1 MMLKTRMTGLRQVLA
+1 MMLTKRMTGLKQLVAGCAVFVCALLA
-16 TCFAVLCAALA
+16 ASSV
-27 GTSAFA
+27 FA
-33 QDRNVTGIIVDET
+33 QDRNVTGVILDET
-46 DTGVA
+46 DTGIA

-89 LDEEVTVGD
+89 MDEEVTVGN
-98 QTKLTIKLVPAA
+98 QTNLTIKLIPQA
-110 NELEGVVKVAYGT
+110 NELEEVVKVAYGT

-230 VLITTRRGSE
+230 VLITTRRGAE
-240 SKPQL
+240 SKPQI
-245 NIKVETGITSPVKLP
+245 NIKVETGVTSPVRLP
-260 EMADT
+260 EMAST

-275 YINSGQDAIYT
+275 YVNSGQQAIFSDYD
-286 PYQKEQFMLTAM
+286 KEMFLS
-298 GDPNADPDIYPS
+298 GSDPDLYPS

-325 RANISVTGGT
+325 KANVSVTGGT

-346 YLEDGILNTASND
+346 YLEDGILNTAAND

-395 VKNAPAAGLDA
+395 VKNSPAAGLDA

-412 VMTPTAIP
+412 IMTPTAIP

-433 TANPYNLLNERG
+433 ASNPYNLLNEKG
-445 YANTSSNVA
+445 YSNASSNVA
-454 QTTVS
+454 QSTVS
-459 LEQDFSDFVTEGLK
+459 LTQDFSDFVTEGLT
-473 ARVAFSF
+473 ARIAFSF
-480 DATNTNVLTRS
+480 DATNTNTLNRNIS
-491 ILPKTYR
+491 PKTYR
-498 AIGRN
+498 AIGRD
-503 SETGEL
+503 EATKAL

-516 YAGYISLSTSV
+516 YAGYITLGTAHSG
-527 PNTKSQN
+527 K
-534 SRYINF
+534 RYINF
-540 EGSVTYERQFAYAHR
+540 EGSINYERQFAYAHR
-555 VSAMALYSMR
+555 VSAMVLYSMR
-565 SLHLTNPGTYIAAF
+565 SLSYTHPGSYIAAF

-587 ARATYSYKD
+587 ARATYSYND

-610 NFAPGHRFGFFPAMA
+610 NFAPGHRFGFFPAVA
-625 IGYMISN
+625 VGYMMSN
-632 EPWWE
+632 EDWWD
-637 GVSDVINL
+637 GIKDVVNT
-645 LKFKASYGKVGNDE
+645 LKIKASYGKVGNDQ

-674 NATGAAWGTVPN
+674 SATGAAWGTVPN
-686 SSATGYVTVGGI
+686 SSATGYTTVGGI
-698 TTDEEGNAYVEWE
+698 TTDEEGNAFVEWE
-711 EATKANIG
+711 EATKANVG

-724 FNDFTLQADIFQD
+724 FNDFLLQADLFQD

-766 LNRGFDMSAEY
+766 LNRGFDMSAQY

-784 FRLSARGNFTFNRNR
+784 FSVSARANFTFNRNR

-825 LISEGLFTSW
+825 LIACGLFKDQAD
-835 EEIEN
+835 IES

-845 FGDVQ
+845 FGEVQ
-850 PGDIKYRDIN
+850 PGDIKYKDIN
-860 GDGIVDQYDKVS
+860 GDGQVDQYDKVA
-872 IGYTIYPEINYGFGV
+872 IGYTTIPEINYGFGL
-887 SAGWKGFD
+887 SIGYKGFD
-895 VSVFFNGVAHVSR
+895 ASVFFNGVDHVSR

-922 QLTGQVFKDVAQNH
+922 QLTGQVFKDVAKNH
-936 WTVDNNNA
+936 WTVENQNTN
-944 DAPYPRLG
+944 APYPRLG

-986 TWTKKAKIQ
+986 KWTKKAGIQ
-995 ALRIYV
+995 ALRLYV
-1001 AGTNLLTFSKFKL
+1001 SGTNLLTFSSFKL

-1027 PITRNVSIG
+1027 PITRNISLG
-1036 LNVNF
+1036 LNINF

>member
-1 MMLKTRMTGLRQVLA
+1 MMLTKRMTGLKQLVAGCAVFVCALLA
-16 TCFAVLCAALA
+16 AS
-27 GTSAFA
+27 SAFA
-33 QDRNVTGIIVDET
+33 QDRNVTGVILDET
-46 DTGVA
+46 DTGIA

-89 LDEEVTVGD
+89 MDEEVTVGN
-98 QTKLTIKLVPAA
+98 QTNLTIKLIPQA
-110 NELEGVVKVAYGT
+110 NELEEVVKVAYGT

-230 VLITTRRGSE
+230 VLITTRRGAE
-240 SKPQL
+240 SKPQI
-245 NIKVETGITSPVKLP
+245 NIKVETGVTSPVRLP
-260 EMADT
+260 EMAST

-275 YINSGQDAIYT
+275 YVNSGQQAIFSDYD
-286 PYQKEQFMLTAM
+286 KEMFLS
-298 GDPNADPDIYPS
+298 GSDPDLYPS

-325 RANISVTGGT
+325 KANVSVTGGT

-346 YLEDGILNTASND
+346 YLEDGILNTAAND

-395 VKNAPAAGLDA
+395 VKNSPAAGLDA

-412 VMTPTAIP
+412 IMTPTAIP

-433 TANPYNLLNERG
+433 ASNPYNLLNEKG
-445 YANTSSNVA
+445 YSNASSNVA
-454 QTTVS
+454 QSTVS
-459 LEQDFSDFVTEGLK
+459 LTQDFSDFVTEGLT
-473 ARVAFSF
+473 ARIAFSF
-480 DATNTNVLTRS
+480 DATNTNTLNRNIS
-491 ILPKTYR
+491 PKTYR
-498 AIGRN
+498 AIGRDE
-503 SETGEL
+503 STKAL

-516 YAGYISLSTSV
+516 YAGYITLGTAHSG
-527 PNTKSQN
+527 K
-534 SRYINF
+534 RYINF
-540 EGSVTYERQFAYAHR
+540 EGSINYERQFAYAHR
-555 VSAMALYSMR
+555 VSAMVLYSMR
-565 SLHLTNPGTYIAAF
+565 SLSYTHPGSYIAAF

-610 NFAPGHRFGFFPAMA
+610 NFAPGHRFGFFPAVA
-625 IGYMISN
+625 VGYMMSN
-632 EPWWE
+632 EDWWD
-637 GVSDVINL
+637 GIKDVVNT
-645 LKFKASYGKVGNDE
+645 LKIKASYGKVGNDQ

-674 NATGAAWGTVPN
+674 SATGAAWGTVPN
-686 SSATGYVTVGGI
+686 SSATGYTTVGGI
-698 TTDEEGNAYVEWE
+698 TTDEEGNAFVEWE
-711 EATKANIG
+711 EATKANVG

-724 FNDFTLQADIFQD
+724 FNDFLLQADLFQD

-766 LNRGFDMSAEY
+766 LNRGFDMSAQY

-784 FRLSARGNFTFNRNR
+784 FSISARANFTFNRNR

-825 LISEGLFTSW
+825 LIACGLFKDQAD
-835 EEIEN
+835 IES

-845 FGDVQ
+845 FGEVQ
-850 PGDIKYRDIN
+850 PGDIKYKDIN
-860 GDGIVDQYDKVS
+860 GDGQVDQYDKVA
-872 IGYTIYPEINYGFGV
+872 IGYTTIPEINYGFGL
-887 SAGWKGFD
+887 SIGYKGFD
-895 VSVFFNGVAHVSR
+895 ASVFFNGVDHVSR

-922 QLTGQVFKDVAQNH
+922 QLTGQVFKDVAKNH
-936 WTVDNNNA
+936 WTVENQNTN
-944 DAPYPRLG
+944 APYPRLG

-986 TWTKKAKIQ
+986 KWTKKAGIQ
-995 ALRIYV
+995 ALRLYV
-1001 AGTNLLTFSKFKL
+1001 SGTNLLTFSGFKL

-1027 PITRNVSIG
+1027 PITRNISLG
-1036 LNVNF
+1036 LNINF

>member
-1 MMLKTRMTGLRQVLA
+1 MLTKRMNGFRRVLA
-16 TCFAVLCAALA
+16 LCFVSACAML
-27 GTSAFA
+27 SAFA
-33 QDRNVTGIIVDET
+33 QDRNVSGVILDET
-46 DTGVA
+46 DTGIA

-89 LDEEVTVGD
+89 LDEEVKVGD

-137 MTTLAQ
+137 MGTLAQ

-230 VLITTRRGSE
+230 VLITTKRGSE

-245 NIKVETGITSPVKLP
+245 TIKVETGMTSPVKLP
-260 EMADT
+260 EMAST

-275 YINSGQDAIYT
+275 YVNSGQAAIFNDF
-286 PYQKEQFMLTAM
+286 QKEQYLATAM
-298 GDPNADPDIYPS
+298 GLDGCDPDLYPS
-310 VDWVNEVFKNQAMTT
+310 VDWVNETFKNQAMTT
-325 RANISVTGGT
+325 RANVGVSGGT

-346 YLEDGILNTASND
+346 YLEDGILNTAAND

-365 SYQKFNFRTNVDI
+365 SYQRFNFRTNVDI

-383 TVLGMNLSTQFT
+383 TVLGMNVSTQFT
-395 VKNAPAAGLDA
+395 VKNSPAAGLDA
-406 LLQQTM
+406 LLTQTM
-412 VMTPTAIP
+412 TMTPTAIP
-420 LKYSDGT
+420 LKYTDGT
-427 LAAIKG
+427 LASIKG
-433 TANPYNLLNERG
+433 TPNPYNLLNERG
-445 YANTSSNVA
+445 YSNTSSNVA
-454 QTTVS
+454 QSTVS
-459 LEQDFSDFVTEGLK
+459 LTQDFSDFVTEGLT

-480 DATNTNVLTRS
+480 DATNTNVLSRS

-498 AIGRN
+498 AIGRDDAGN
-503 SETGEL
+503 I

-516 YAGYISLSTSV
+516 YAGYITLDTSL

-540 EGSVTYERQFAYAHR
+540 EGSINYERQFAYAHR
-555 VSAMALYSMR
+555 VSAMVLYSMR
-565 SLHLTNPGTYIAAF
+565 SLHLTNPGAYIAAF

-596 RYFAEFNMGYNGSE
+596 RYFFEFNMGYNGSE
-610 NFAPGHRFGFFPAMA
+610 NFAPGHRFGFFPAVA
-625 IGYMISN
+625 VGYMISN

-637 GVSDVINL
+637 PVSDVINL
-645 LKFKASYGKVGNDE
+645 LKIKASYGKVGNDE

-674 NATGAAWGTVPN
+674 SATGAAWGTVPN
-686 SSATGYVTVGGI
+686 SSATGYQTVGGI
-698 TTDEEGNAYVEWE
+698 TTAEMGNSEVEWE
-711 EATKANIG
+711 QATKSNVG

-724 FNDFTLQADIFQD
+724 FNDLTIQADLFRD

-766 LNRGFDMSAEY
+766 LNRGFDMSVEY
-777 DHVFANG
+777 DHTFLNG
-784 FRLSARGNFTFNRNR
+784 FRVSARGNFTFNRNR
-799 LIYNDQP
+799 LIYDDQP
-806 SQVEEYLNE
+806 TPVEEYLSN
-815 VGFAYGQRKG
+815 VGFAYNQRKG
-825 LISEGLFTSW
+825 LISCGLFKDQ
-835 EEIEN
+835 EDIDN
-840 WPTQT
+840 WPEQT

-850 PGDIKYRDIN
+850 PGDIYGQECR
-860 GDGIVDQYDKVS
+860 VS
-872 IGYTIYPEINYGFGV
+872 
-887 SAGWKGFD
+887 
-895 VSVFFNGVAHVSR
+895 
-908 QIGGS
+908 GG
-913 NLYGASSSP
+913 AV
-922 QLTGQVFKDVAQNH
+922 Q
-936 WTVDNNNA
+936 A
-944 DAPYPRLG
+944 D
-952 TTRSNNNVQTSDYWT
+952 
-967 RDMSFLRLKNAEI
+967 
-980 GYTFPK
+980 
-986 TWTKKAKIQ
+986 
-995 ALRIYV
+995 
-1001 AGTNLLTFSKFKL
+1001 
-1014 WDPEL
+1014 
-1019 DTAYGTKY
+1019 
-1027 PITRNVSIG
+1027 
-1036 LNVNF
+1036 

>member
-1 MMLKTRMTGLRQVLA
+1 MLTKRMTGLKQLVAGCAVFVCALLA
-16 TCFAVLCAALA
+16 ASSV
-27 GTSAFA
+27 FA
-33 QDRNVTGIIVDET
+33 QDRNVTGVILDET
-46 DTGVA
+46 DTGIA

-89 LDEEVTVGD
+89 MDEEVTVGN
-98 QTKLTIKLVPAA
+98 QTNLTIKLIPQA
-110 NELEGVVKVAYGT
+110 NELEEVVKVAYGT

-230 VLITTRRGSE
+230 VLITTRRGAE
-240 SKPQL
+240 SKPQI
-245 NIKVETGITSPVKLP
+245 NIKVETGVTSPVRLP
-260 EMADT
+260 EMAST

-275 YINSGQDAIYT
+275 YVNSGQQAIFSDYD
-286 PYQKEQFMLTAM
+286 KEMFLS
-298 GDPNADPDIYPS
+298 GSDPDLYPS

-325 RANISVTGGT
+325 KANVSVTGGT

-346 YLEDGILNTASND
+346 YLEDGILNTAAND

-395 VKNAPAAGLDA
+395 VKNSPAAGLDA

-412 VMTPTAIP
+412 IMTPTAIP

-433 TANPYNLLNERG
+433 ASNPYNLLNEKG
-445 YANTSSNVA
+445 YSNASSNVA
-454 QTTVS
+454 QSTVS
-459 LEQDFSDFVTEGLK
+459 LTQDFSDFVTEGLT
-473 ARVAFSF
+473 ARIAFSF
-480 DATNTNVLTRS
+480 DATNTNTLNRNIS
-491 ILPKTYR
+491 PKTYR
-498 AIGRN
+498 AIGRD
-503 SETGEL
+503 EATKAL

-516 YAGYISLSTSV
+516 YAGYITLGTAHSG
-527 PNTKSQN
+527 K
-534 SRYINF
+534 RYINF
-540 EGSVTYERQFAYAHR
+540 EGSINYERQFAYAHR
-555 VSAMALYSMR
+555 VSAMVLYSMR
-565 SLHLTNPGTYIAAF
+565 SLSYTHPGSYIAAF

-610 NFAPGHRFGFFPAMA
+610 NFAPGHRFGFFPAVA
-625 IGYMISN
+625 VGYMMSN
-632 EPWWE
+632 EDWWD
-637 GVSDVINL
+637 GIKDVVNT
-645 LKFKASYGKVGNDE
+645 LKIKASYGKVGNDQ

-674 NATGAAWGTVPN
+674 SATGAAWGTVPN
-686 SSATGYVTVGGI
+686 SSATGYTTVGGI
-698 TTDEEGNAYVEWE
+698 TTDEEGNAFVEWE
-711 EATKANIG
+711 EATKANVG

-724 FNDFTLQADIFQD
+724 FNDFLLQADLFQD

-766 LNRGFDMSAEY
+766 LNRGFDMSAQY

-784 FRLSARGNFTFNRNR
+784 FSISARANFTFNRNR

-825 LISEGLFTSW
+825 LIACGLFKDQAD
-835 EEIEN
+835 IES

-845 FGDVQ
+845 FGEVQ
-850 PGDIKYRDIN
+850 PGDIKYKDIN
-860 GDGIVDQYDKVS
+860 GDGQVDQYDKVA
-872 IGYTIYPEINYGFGV
+872 IGYTTIPEINYGFGL
-887 SAGWKGFD
+887 SIGYKGFD
-895 VSVFFNGVAHVSR
+895 ASVFFNGVDHVSR

-922 QLTGQVFKDVAQNH
+922 QLTGQVFKDVAKNH
-936 WTVDNNNA
+936 WTVENQNTN
-944 DAPYPRLG
+944 APYPRLG

-986 TWTKKAKIQ
+986 KWTKKAGIQ
-995 ALRIYV
+995 ALRLYV
-1001 AGTNLLTFSKFKL
+1001 SGTNLLTFSGFKL

-1027 PITRNVSIG
+1027 PITRNISLG
-1036 LNVNF
+1036 LNINF

>member
-1 MMLKTRMTGLRQVLA
+1 MMLTKRMTGFRHMLSCCLA
-16 TCFAVLCAALA
+16 FICAAL
-27 GTSAFA
+27 TSVSAFA
-33 QDRNVTGIIVDET
+33 QDRNVTGVILDET
-46 DTGVA
+46 DTGIA

-98 QTKLTIKLVPAA
+98 QTKITIKLVPAA
-110 NELEGVVKVAYGT
+110 NELEEVVKVAYGT

-143 SQGNLSTSLA
+143 SQGNLSTSIA

-182 GANST
+182 GENST

-230 VLITTRRGSE
+230 VLITTRRGAE
-240 SKPQL
+240 SKPQI
-245 NIKVETGITSPVKLP
+245 NVKVETGMTSPVRLP
-260 EMADT
+260 EMAST
-265 GEFIDFLNNM
+265 EEFIDFLNNM
-275 YINSGQDAIYT
+275 YVNSGQDPIFND
-286 PYQKEQFMLTAM
+286 YQKEMHLT
-298 GDPNADPDIYPS
+298 GADPDLYPS

-325 RANISVTGGT
+325 KANVSVSGGT

-346 YLEDGILNTASND
+346 YLEDGILNTAAND

-365 SYQKFNFRTNVDI
+365 SFQKFNFRTNVDI

-395 VKNAPAAGLDA
+395 VKNSPAAGLDA

-420 LKYSDGT
+420 TIYSDGT

-433 TANPYNLLNERG
+433 AANPYNLLNEKG
-445 YANTSSNVA
+445 YSNTSSNVA
-454 QTTVS
+454 QSTVS
-459 LEQDFSDFVTEGLK
+459 ITQDFSDFVTEGLT

-480 DATNTNVLTRS
+480 DATNTNTLNRNIS
-491 ILPKTYR
+491 PKTYR
-498 AIGRN
+498 AIGRD
-503 SETGEL
+503 EATGAL

-516 YAGYISLSTSV
+516 YAGYITLGTAHSG
-527 PNTKSQN
+527 K
-534 SRYINF
+534 RYINF
-540 EGSVTYERQFAYAHR
+540 EAGINYERVFNSAHR
-555 VSAMALYSMR
+555 VSAMVLYSMR
-565 SLHLTNPGTYIAAF
+565 NLSYTHPSSYIAAF

-610 NFAPGHRFGFFPAMA
+610 NFAPGHRFGFFPAVA
-625 IGYMISN
+625 VGYMISN
-632 EPWWE
+632 EEWWDDLKN
-637 GVSDVINL
+637 VVNL
-645 LKFKASYGKVGNDE
+645 LKIKASYGKVGNDQ

-674 NATGAAWGTVPN
+674 GATGAAWGTTPN
-686 SSATGYVTVGGI
+686 STATGYTTVGGI
-698 TTDEEGNAYVEWE
+698 TTDEEGNPFVEWE
-711 EATKANIG
+711 EATKANAG

-724 FNDFTLQADIFQD
+724 FNALTIQADIFQD

-766 LNRGFDMSAEY
+766 LNRGFDMSAQF

-784 FRLSARGNFTFNRNR
+784 FSLSARANYTFNRNR

-806 SQVEEYLNE
+806 TPVEEYLSE

-825 LISEGLFTSW
+825 LVSCGLFKDQAD
-835 EEIEN
+835 IEN
-840 WPTQT
+840 WPVQT

-850 PGDIKYRDIN
+850 PGDIKYKDIN
-860 GDGIVDQYDKVS
+860 GDGQVDQYDKVA
-872 IGYTIYPEINYGFGV
+872 IGYTAIPEINYGFGV
-887 SAGWKGFD
+887 SIGYKGFD
-895 VSVFFNGVAHVSR
+895 ASVFFNGVAHVTR

-936 WTVDNNNA
+936 WTVDNQNVN
-944 DAPYPRLG
+944 APYPRLG

-986 TWTKKAKIQ
+986 KWTKKAGIQ
-995 ALRIYV
+995 ALRLYV
-1001 AGTNLLTFSKFKL
+1001 MGTNLLTFSDFKL

-1019 DTAYGTKY
+1019 DTAYGTRY
-1027 PITRNVSIG
+1027 PITRNVSVG
-1036 LNVNF
+1036 LNINF

>member
-1 MMLKTRMTGLRQVLA
+1 MLTKRMTGLKQLVAGCAVFVCALLA
-16 TCFAVLCAALA
+16 AS
-27 GTSAFA
+27 SAFA
-33 QDRNVTGIIVDET
+33 QDRNVTGVILDET
-46 DTGVA
+46 DTGIA

-89 LDEEVTVGD
+89 MDEEVTVGN
-98 QTKLTIKLVPAA
+98 QTNLTIKLIPQA
-110 NELEGVVKVAYGT
+110 NELEEVVKVAYGT

-230 VLITTRRGSE
+230 VLITTRRGAE
-240 SKPQL
+240 SKPQI
-245 NIKVETGITSPVKLP
+245 NIKVETGVTSPVRLP
-260 EMADT
+260 EMAST

-275 YINSGQDAIYT
+275 YVNSGQQAIFSDYD
-286 PYQKEQFMLTAM
+286 KEMFLS
-298 GDPNADPDIYPS
+298 GSDPDLYPS

-325 RANISVTGGT
+325 KANVSVTGGT

-346 YLEDGILNTASND
+346 YLEDGILNTAAND

-395 VKNAPAAGLDA
+395 VKNSPAAGLDA

-412 VMTPTAIP
+412 IMTPTAIP

-433 TANPYNLLNERG
+433 ASNPYNLLNEKG
-445 YANTSSNVA
+445 YSNASSNVA
-454 QTTVS
+454 QSTVS
-459 LEQDFSDFVTEGLK
+459 LTQDFSDFVTEGLT
-473 ARVAFSF
+473 ARIAFSF
-480 DATNTNVLTRS
+480 DATNTNTLNRNIS
-491 ILPKTYR
+491 PKTYR
-498 AIGRN
+498 AIGRD
-503 SETGEL
+503 EATKAL

-516 YAGYISLSTSV
+516 YAGYITLGTAHSG
-527 PNTKSQN
+527 K
-534 SRYINF
+534 RYINF
-540 EGSVTYERQFAYAHR
+540 EGSINYERQFAYAHR
-555 VSAMALYSMR
+555 VSAMVLYSMR
-565 SLHLTNPGTYIAAF
+565 SLSYTHPGSYIAAF

-610 NFAPGHRFGFFPAMA
+610 NFAPGHRFGFFPAVA
-625 IGYMISN
+625 VGYMMSN
-632 EPWWE
+632 EDWWD
-637 GVSDVINL
+637 GIKDVVNT
-645 LKFKASYGKVGNDE
+645 LKIKASYGKVGNDQ

-674 NATGAAWGTVPN
+674 SATGAAWGTVPN
-686 SSATGYVTVGGI
+686 SSATGYTTVGGI
-698 TTDEEGNAYVEWE
+698 TTDEEGNAFVEWE
-711 EATKANIG
+711 EATKANVG

-724 FNDFTLQADIFQD
+724 FNDFLLQADLFQD

-766 LNRGFDMSAEY
+766 LNRGFDMSAQY

-784 FRLSARGNFTFNRNR
+784 FSISARANFTFNRNR

-825 LISEGLFTSW
+825 LIACGLFKDQAD
-835 EEIEN
+835 IES

-845 FGDVQ
+845 FGEVQ
-850 PGDIKYRDIN
+850 PGDIKYKDIN
-860 GDGIVDQYDKVS
+860 GDGQVDQYDKVA
-872 IGYTIYPEINYGFGV
+872 IGYTTIPEINYGFGL
-887 SAGWKGFD
+887 SIGYKGFD
-895 VSVFFNGVAHVSR
+895 ASVFFNGVDHVSR

-922 QLTGQVFKDVAQNH
+922 QLTGQVFKDVAKNH
-936 WTVDNNNA
+936 WTVENQNTN
-944 DAPYPRLG
+944 APYPRLG

-986 TWTKKAKIQ
+986 KWTKKAGIQ
-995 ALRIYV
+995 ALRLYV
-1001 AGTNLLTFSKFKL
+1001 SGTNLLTFSGFKL

-1027 PITRNVSIG
+1027 PITRNISLG
-1036 LNVNF
+1036 LNINF

>member
-1 MMLKTRMTGLRQVLA
+1 MMLTKRMTGLRHMLSCCLA
-16 TCFAVLCAALA
+16 FICAAL
-27 GTSAFA
+27 TSLSAYA
-33 QDRNVTGIIVDET
+33 QGRNVTGVILDET
-46 DTGVA
+46 DTGIA

-98 QTKLTIKLVPAA
+98 QTKITIKLVPAA
-110 NELEGVVKVAYGT
+110 NELEEVVKVAYGT

-143 SQGNLSTSLA
+143 SQGNLSTSIA

-182 GANST
+182 GENST

-230 VLITTRRGSE
+230 VLITTRRGAE
-240 SKPQL
+240 SKPQI
-245 NIKVETGITSPVKLP
+245 NVKVETGMTSPVRLP
-260 EMADT
+260 EMAST
-265 GEFIDFLNNM
+265 EEFIDFLNNM
-275 YINSGQDAIYT
+275 YVNSGQDPIFD
-286 PYQKEQFMLTAM
+286 PYQKEMHLAGT
-298 GDPNADPDIYPS
+298 DPDLYPS

-325 RANISVTGGT
+325 KANVSVSGGT

-346 YLEDGILNTASND
+346 YLEDGILNTAAND

-365 SYQKFNFRTNVDI
+365 SFQKFNFRTNVDI

-395 VKNAPAAGLDA
+395 VKNSPAAGLDA

-420 LKYSDGT
+420 TIYSDGT

-433 TANPYNLLNERG
+433 AANPYNLLNEKG
-445 YANTSSNVA
+445 YSNTSSNVA
-454 QTTVS
+454 QSTVS
-459 LEQDFSDFVTEGLK
+459 LTQDFSDFVTEGLT

-480 DATNTNVLTRS
+480 DATNTNTLNRNIS
-491 ILPKTYR
+491 PKTYR
-498 AIGRN
+498 AIGRD
-503 SETGEL
+503 EATEAL

-516 YAGYISLSTSV
+516 YAGYITLGTAHSG
-527 PNTKSQN
+527 K
-534 SRYINF
+534 RYINF
-540 EGSVTYERQFAYAHR
+540 EAGINYERVFNSAHR
-555 VSAMALYSMR
+555 VSAMVLYSMR
-565 SLHLTNPGTYIAAF
+565 NLSYTHPSSYIAAF

-610 NFAPGHRFGFFPAMA
+610 NFAPGHRFGFFPAVA
-625 IGYMISN
+625 VGYMISN
-632 EPWWE
+632 EEWWDDLKN
-637 GVSDVINL
+637 VVNL
-645 LKFKASYGKVGNDE
+645 LKIKASYGKVGNDQ

-674 NATGAAWGTVPN
+674 GATGAAWGTTPN
-686 SSATGYVTVGGI
+686 STATGYTTVGGI
-698 TTDEEGNAYVEWE
+698 TTDEEGNPFVEWE
-711 EATKANIG
+711 EATKANAG

-724 FNDFTLQADIFQD
+724 FNALTIQADIFQD

-766 LNRGFDMSAEY
+766 LNRGFDMSAQF

-784 FRLSARGNFTFNRNR
+784 FSLSARANYTFNRNR

-806 SQVEEYLNE
+806 TPVEEYLSE

-825 LISEGLFTSW
+825 LVSCGLFKDQAD
-835 EEIEN
+835 IEN
-840 WPTQT
+840 WPVQT

-850 PGDIKYRDIN
+850 PGDIKYKDIN
-860 GDGIVDQYDKVS
+860 GDGQVDQYDKVA
-872 IGYTIYPEINYGFGV
+872 IGYTAIPEINYGFGV
-887 SAGWKGFD
+887 SIGYKGFD
-895 VSVFFNGVAHVSR
+895 ASVFFNGVAHVTR

-936 WTVDNNNA
+936 WTVDNQNVN
-944 DAPYPRLG
+944 APYPRLG

-986 TWTKKAKIQ
+986 KWTKKAGIQ
-995 ALRIYV
+995 ALRLYV
-1001 AGTNLLTFSKFKL
+1001 MGTNLLTFSDFKL

-1019 DTAYGTKY
+1019 DTAYGTRY
-1027 PITRNVSIG
+1027 PITRNVSVG
-1036 LNVNF
+1036 LNINF

>member
-1 MMLKTRMTGLRQVLA
+1 MMLTKRMTALKQMFA
-16 TCFAVLCAALA
+16 ICFAFVCAAVTA
-27 GTSAFA
+27 SSAFA
-33 QDRNVTGIIVDET
+33 QDRNVTGTILDET
-46 DTGVA
+46 DTGIA

-64 MTDDQGRFNIS
+64 MTDDQGRFNIT

-89 LDEEVTVGD
+89 LDEEVKVGD
-98 QTKLTIKLVPAA
+98 QTKITIKLVPAA

-132 ISTVD
+132 ISTVE
-137 MTTLAQ
+137 MGMLTQ

-245 NIKVETGITSPVKLP
+245 SVKVETGMTSPVKLP
-260 EMADT
+260 EMAST

-275 YINSGQDAIYT
+275 YVNSGQEAIFT
-286 PYQKEQFMLTAM
+286 DFQKEQYLS
-298 GDPNADPDIYPS
+298 GADPDLYPS

-325 RANISVTGGT
+325 KANIGVSGGT
-335 KSVRYYVGGSY
+335 KNVRYYVGGSY
-346 YLEDGILNTASND
+346 YLEDGILNTAAND

-365 SYQKFNFRTNVDI
+365 SYQRFNFRTNVDI

-383 TVLGMNLSTQFT
+383 TVLGMNVSTQFT
-395 VKNAPAAGLDA
+395 VKNSPAAGLDA

-412 VMTPTAIP
+412 TLTPTAIP

-445 YANTSSNVA
+445 YSNTSSNVA
-454 QTTVS
+454 QSTVS
-459 LEQDFSDFVTEGLK
+459 LTQDFSDFVTEGLT
-473 ARVAFSF
+473 ARAAFSF
-480 DATNTNVLTRS
+480 DATNTNTLNRS

-498 AIGRN
+498 AIGR
-503 SETGEL
+503 GEPTEENPLGPL

-516 YAGYISLSTSV
+516 YAGYITLSTS
-527 PNTKSQN
+527 N
-534 SRYINF
+534 SGKRYINF
-540 EGSVTYERQFAYAHR
+540 EGSINYERQFAYAHR

-565 SLHLTNPGTYIAAF
+565 SLSYTHPESYIAAF

-596 RYFAEFNMGYNGSE
+596 RYFFEFNMGYNGSE
-610 NFAPGHRFGFFPAMA
+610 NFAPGHRFGFFPAVA
-625 IGYMISN
+625 VGYMISN

-637 GVSDVINL
+637 SISDTINL
-645 LKFKASYGKVGNDE
+645 LKFKASYGSVGNDQ

-674 NATGAAWGTVPN
+674 SAPGAAWGTVAN
-686 SSATGYVTVGGI
+686 SSATGYQTVGGI
-698 TTDEEGNAYVEWE
+698 TTAEMGNAAVEWE
-711 EATKANIG
+711 QATKGNVG
-719 IELGL
+719 VELGL
-724 FNDFTLQADIFQD
+724 FNDLTIQADLFRD

-746 QSTPSA
+746 QSTPTA
-752 VGLQKDQYVNIGEM
+752 IGLQKDQYVNIGEM
-766 LNRGFDMSAEY
+766 LNRGFDMSVVY
-777 DHVFANG
+777 DHTFANG
-784 FRLSARGNFTFNRNR
+784 LNVSARGNFTFNRNR

-806 SQVEEYLNE
+806 TPVEEYLSE

-825 LISEGLFTSW
+825 LISCGLFKDQADIDSW
-835 EEIEN
+835 PE
-840 WPTQT
+840 QT

-850 PGDIKYRDIN
+850 PGDIKYKDIN
-860 GDGIVDQYDKVS
+860 GDGYVDQYDKVA
-872 IGYTIYPEINYGFGV
+872 IGYTTIPEINYGFGL
-887 SAGWKGFD
+887 SIGYKGFD
-895 VSVFFNGVAHVSR
+895 ASVFFNGVSNVTR
-908 QIGGS
+908 QIGGT

-922 QLTGQVFKDVAQNH
+922 QLTGQVFKDVAKNH
-936 WTVDNNNA
+936 WTVDNPNQN
-944 DAPYPRLG
+944 APYPRLG
-952 TTRSNNNVQTSDYWT
+952 TTRSNNNTQTSDYWT

-986 TWTKKAKIQ
+986 KLTKKAGIQ
-995 ALRIYV
+995 ALRLYV
-1001 AGTNLLTFSKFKL
+1001 SGTNLITFSEFKL

-1019 DTAYGTKY
+1019 DTAYGTRY
-1027 PITRNVSIG
+1027 PITRNVSLG
-1036 LNVNF
+1036 LNLNF

>member
-1 MMLKTRMTGLRQVLA
+1 MSFAMLLTVTL
-16 TCFAVLCAALA
+16 
-27 GTSAFA
+27 SFA
-33 QDRNVTGIIVDET
+33 QDKNITGVILDETNTGI
-46 DTGVA
+46 A

-64 MTDDQGRFNIS
+64 MTDEKGQFNIN

-89 LDEEVTVGD
+89 IDQEIKVGN
-98 QTKLTIKLVPAA
+98 QTKVVFNLVPAA
-110 NELEGVVKVAYGT
+110 NELDGVVKVAYGT

-137 MTTLAQ
+137 MSTLAQ

-230 VLITTRRGSE
+230 VLITTRRGAE

-245 NIKVETGITSPVKLP
+245 SIKVETGVTSPVRLP
-260 EMADT
+260 EMAGT

-275 YINSGQDAIYT
+275 YVNSGQAAIYT
-286 PYQKEQFMLTAM
+286 DYQKEQFLT
-298 GDPNADPDIYPS
+298 GADPDLYPS
-310 VDWVNEVFKNQAMTT
+310 VDWVNEIFKRQAMTT
-325 RANISVTGGT
+325 KANVGVSGGT

-346 YLEDGILNTASND
+346 YLEDGILNTSAND

-365 SYQKFNFRTNVDI
+365 SYQRFNFRTNVDI

-383 TVLGMNLSTQFT
+383 TVLGMNVSTQFT
-395 VKNAPAAGLDA
+395 VKNSPAAGLDA
-406 LLQQTM
+406 LLTQTM
-412 VMTPTAIP
+412 TMTPTAIP
-420 LKYSDGT
+420 LKYTDGT
-427 LAAIKG
+427 LASIKG
-433 TANPYNLLNERG
+433 TPNPYNLLNERG
-445 YANTSSNVA
+445 YSNTSSNVA
-454 QTTVS
+454 QSTVS
-459 LEQDFSDFVTEGLK
+459 LTQDFSDFVTEGLT

-480 DATNTNVLTRS
+480 DATNTNVLSRS

-498 AIGRN
+498 AIGRDDAGN
-503 SETGEL
+503 I

-516 YAGYISLSTSV
+516 YAGYITLDTSL

-540 EGSVTYERQFAYAHR
+540 EGSINYERQFAYAHR
-555 VSAMALYSMR
+555 VSAMVLYSMR
-565 SLHLTNPGTYIAAF
+565 SLHLTNPGAYIAAF
-579 PYKSMGVA
+579 PYKSMGIA

-596 RYFAEFNMGYNGSE
+596 RYFFEFNMGYNGSE
-610 NFAPGHRFGFFPAMA
+610 NFAPGHRFGFFPAVA
-625 IGYMISN
+625 VGYMISN

-637 GVSDVINL
+637 PVSDVINL
-645 LKFKASYGKVGNDE
+645 LKIKASYGKVGNDE

-674 NATGAAWGTVPN
+674 SATGAAWGTVPN
-686 SSATGYVTVGGI
+686 SSATGYQTVGGI
-698 TTDEEGNAYVEWE
+698 TTAEMGNSEVEWE
-711 EATKANIG
+711 QATKSNVG

-724 FNDFTLQADIFQD
+724 FNDLTIQADLFRD

-766 LNRGFDMSAEY
+766 LNRGFDMSVEY
-777 DHVFANG
+777 DHTFLNG
-784 FRLSARGNFTFNRNR
+784 FRVSARGNFTFNRNR
-799 LIYNDQP
+799 LIYDDQP
-806 SQVEEYLNE
+806 TPVEEYLSN
-815 VGFAYGQRKG
+815 VGFAYNQRKG
-825 LISEGLFTSW
+825 LISCGLFESQ
-835 EEIEN
+835 EDIDN
-840 WPTQT
+840 WPEQT

-850 PGDIKYRDIN
+850 PGDIKYKDIN
-860 GDGIVDQYDKVS
+860 GDGYIDQYDKVA
-872 IGYTIYPEINYGFGV
+872 IGYTAIPEINYGFGV
-887 SAGWKGFD
+887 SLGYKGFD
-895 VSVFFNGVAHVSR
+895 LSVFFSGVANVTR

-922 QLTGQVFKDVAQNH
+922 QLTGQVFKDVALNH
-936 WTVDNNNA
+936 WTVSNPNPN
-944 DAPYPRLG
+944 APYPRLG

-967 RDMSFLRLKNAEI
+967 RDMSFLRMKNAEF

-986 TWTKKAKIQ
+986 KWTKKAGIQ
-995 ALRIYV
+995 ALRLYV
-1001 AGTNLLTFSKFKL
+1001 AGTNLLTFSEFKL

-1019 DTAYGTKY
+1019 ETATGARY
-1027 PITRNVSIG
+1027 PITRNVSLG
-1036 LNVNF
+1036 LNINF

>member
-1 MMLKTRMTGLRQVLA
+1 MMLTKRMTGLRQLFICCLVS
-16 TCFAVLCAALA
+16 VCAALS
-27 GTSAFA
+27 GFTAFA
-33 QDRNVTGIIVDET
+33 QDRNVTGVILDET
-46 DTGVA
+46 DTGIA

-75 VSPSDVLVASFLGY
+75 VSPTDVLVASFLGY
-89 LDEEVTVGD
+89 LDEQVTVGD
-98 QTKLTIKLVPAA
+98 QTKITIKLVPTA
-110 NELEGVVKVAYGT
+110 NELEEVVKVAYGT

-143 SQGNLSTSLA
+143 SQGNLSTSIA

-182 GANST
+182 GENST

-230 VLITTRRGSE
+230 VLITTRRGAE
-240 SKPQL
+240 SKPQI
-245 NIKVETGITSPVKLP
+245 NVKVETGMTSPVRLP
-260 EMADT
+260 EMAST
-265 GEFIDFLNNM
+265 EEFIDFLNNM
-275 YINSGQDAIYT
+275 YVNSGQDPIFND
-286 PYQKEQFMLTAM
+286 YQKEMHLT
-298 GDPNADPDIYPS
+298 GADPDLYPS

-325 RANISVTGGT
+325 KANVSVSGGT

-346 YLEDGILNTASND
+346 YLEDGILNTAAND

-365 SYQKFNFRTNVDI
+365 SFQKFNFRTNVDI

-395 VKNAPAAGLDA
+395 VKNSPAAGLDA

-420 LKYSDGT
+420 TIYSDGT

-433 TANPYNLLNERG
+433 AANPYNLLNEKG
-445 YANTSSNVA
+445 YSNTSSNVA
-454 QTTVS
+454 QSTVS
-459 LEQDFSDFVTEGLK
+459 LTQDFSDFVTEGLT

-480 DATNTNVLTRS
+480 DATNTNTLNRS
-491 ILPKTYR
+491 IMPKTYR
-498 AIGRN
+498 AIGRGVPTEDN
-503 SETGEL
+503 PFGPL

-516 YAGYISLSTSV
+516 YAGYITLGSNHSG
-527 PNTKSQN
+527 K
-534 SRYINF
+534 RYINF
-540 EGSVTYERQFAYAHR
+540 EAGINYERVFNSAHR
-555 VSAMALYSMR
+555 VSAMVLYSMR
-565 SLHLTNPGTYIAAF
+565 NLSYTHPSSYIAAF

-610 NFAPGHRFGFFPAMA
+610 NFAPGHRFGFFPAVA
-625 IGYMISN
+625 VGYMISN
-632 EPWWE
+632 EEWWDDLKN
-637 GVSDVINL
+637 VVNL
-645 LKFKASYGKVGNDE
+645 LKIKASYGKVGNDQ

-674 NATGAAWGTVPN
+674 NATGAAWGTTPN
-686 SSATGYVTVGGI
+686 STATGYTTVGGI
-698 TTDEEGNAYVEWE
+698 TTDEEGNPFVEWE
-711 EATKANIG
+711 EATKANAG

-724 FNDFTLQADIFQD
+724 FNALTIQADIFQD

-766 LNRGFDMSAEY
+766 LNRGFDMSAQF

-784 FRLSARGNFTFNRNR
+784 FSLSARANYTFNRNR

-806 SQVEEYLNE
+806 TPVEEYLSE

-825 LISEGLFTSW
+825 LVSCGLFKDQADIDSW
-835 EEIEN
+835 
-840 WPTQT
+840 PVQT

-850 PGDIKYRDIN
+850 PGDIKYKDIN
-860 GDGIVDQYDKVS
+860 GDGQVDQYDKVA
-872 IGYTIYPEINYGFGV
+872 IGYTTIPEINYGFGI
-887 SAGWKGFD
+887 SIGYKGFD
-895 VSVFFNGVAHVSR
+895 ASVFFNGVAHVSR

-922 QLTGQVFKDVAQNH
+922 QLTGQVFKDVAQKH
-936 WTVDNNNA
+936 WTVENQNVN
-944 DAPYPRLG
+944 APYPRLG

-986 TWTKKAKIQ
+986 KWTKKAGIQ
-995 ALRIYV
+995 ALRLYV
-1001 AGTNLLTFSKFKL
+1001 MGTNLLTFSDFKL

-1019 DTAYGTKY
+1019 DTAYGTRY

-1036 LNVNF
+1036 LNINF

>member
-1 MMLKTRMTGLRQVLA
+1 MMLTKRMTGLKQLVAGCAVFVCALLA
-16 TCFAVLCAALA
+16 AS
-27 GTSAFA
+27 SAFA
-33 QDRNVTGIIVDET
+33 QDRNVTGVILDET
-46 DTGVA
+46 DTGIA

-89 LDEEVTVGD
+89 MDEEVTVGN
-98 QTKLTIKLVPAA
+98 QTNLTIKLIPQA
-110 NELEGVVKVAYGT
+110 NELEEVVKVAYGT

-230 VLITTRRGSE
+230 VLITTRRGAE
-240 SKPQL
+240 SKPQI
-245 NIKVETGITSPVKLP
+245 NIKVETGVTSPVRLP
-260 EMADT
+260 EMAST

-275 YINSGQDAIYT
+275 YVNSGQQAIFSDYD
-286 PYQKEQFMLTAM
+286 KEMFLS
-298 GDPNADPDIYPS
+298 GSDPDLYPS

-325 RANISVTGGT
+325 KANVSVTGGT

-346 YLEDGILNTASND
+346 YLEDGILNTAAND

-395 VKNAPAAGLDA
+395 VKNSPAAGLDA

-412 VMTPTAIP
+412 IMTPTAIP

-433 TANPYNLLNERG
+433 ASNPYNLLNEKG
-445 YANTSSNVA
+445 YSNASSNVA
-454 QTTVS
+454 QSTVS
-459 LEQDFSDFVTEGLK
+459 LTQDFSDFVTEGLT
-473 ARVAFSF
+473 ARIAFSF
-480 DATNTNVLTRS
+480 DATNTNTLNRNIS
-491 ILPKTYR
+491 PKTYR
-498 AIGRN
+498 AIGRD
-503 SETGEL
+503 EATKAL

-516 YAGYISLSTSV
+516 YAGYITLGTAHSG
-527 PNTKSQN
+527 K
-534 SRYINF
+534 RYINF
-540 EGSVTYERQFAYAHR
+540 EGSINYERQFAYAHR
-555 VSAMALYSMR
+555 VSAMVLYSMR
-565 SLHLTNPGTYIAAF
+565 SLSYTHPGSYIAAF

-610 NFAPGHRFGFFPAMA
+610 NFAPGHRFGFFPAVA
-625 IGYMISN
+625 VGYMMSN
-632 EPWWE
+632 EDWW
-637 GVSDVINL
+637 DVIKNVVNT
-645 LKFKASYGKVGNDE
+645 LKIKASYGKVGNDQ

-674 NATGAAWGTVPN
+674 SATGAAWGTVPN
-686 SSATGYVTVGGI
+686 SSATGYTTVGGI
-698 TTDEEGNAYVEWE
+698 TTDEEGNAFVEWE
-711 EATKANIG
+711 EATKANVG

-724 FNDFTLQADIFQD
+724 FNDFLLQADLFQD

-766 LNRGFDMSAEY
+766 LNRGFDMSAQY

-784 FRLSARGNFTFNRNR
+784 FSISARANFTFNRNR

-825 LISEGLFTSW
+825 LIACGLFKDQAD
-835 EEIEN
+835 IES

-845 FGDVQ
+845 FGEVQ
-850 PGDIKYRDIN
+850 PGDIKYKDIN
-860 GDGIVDQYDKVS
+860 GDGQVDQYDKVA
-872 IGYTIYPEINYGFGV
+872 IGYTTIPEINYGFGL
-887 SAGWKGFD
+887 SIGYKGFD
-895 VSVFFNGVAHVSR
+895 ASVFFNGVDHVSR

-922 QLTGQVFKDVAQNH
+922 QLTGQVFKDVAKNH
-936 WTVDNNNA
+936 WTVENQNTN
-944 DAPYPRLG
+944 APYPRLG

-986 TWTKKAKIQ
+986 KWTKKAGIQ
-995 ALRIYV
+995 ALRLYV
-1001 AGTNLLTFSKFKL
+1001 SGTNLLTFSGFKL

-1027 PITRNVSIG
+1027 PITRNISLG
-1036 LNVNF
+1036 LNINF

>member
-1 MMLKTRMTGLRQVLA
+1 MLTKRMTGLKQLFA
-16 TCFAVLCAALA
+16 SCAVLVCAALTA
-27 GTSAFA
+27 SSAFA
-33 QDRNVTGIIVDET
+33 QDRNVTGIILDET
-46 DTGVA
+46 DTGIA

-75 VSPSDVLVASFLGY
+75 VSPKDVLIASFLGY
-89 LDEEVTVGD
+89 MDEEVTVGE
-98 QTKLTIKLVPAA
+98 QTNLTIKLIPQA
-110 NELEGVVKVAYGT
+110 NELEEVVKVAYGT

-230 VLITTRRGSE
+230 VLITTRRGAE
-240 SKPQL
+240 SKPQI
-245 NIKVETGITSPVKLP
+245 NIKVETGVTSPVRLP
-260 EMADT
+260 EMAST

-275 YINSGQDAIYT
+275 YVNSGQQAIFSDYD
-286 PYQKEQFMLTAM
+286 KEMFLS
-298 GDPNADPDIYPS
+298 GADPDLYPS

-325 RANISVTGGT
+325 KANVSVTGGT

-346 YLEDGILNTASND
+346 YLEDGILNTAAND

-395 VKNAPAAGLDA
+395 VKNSPAAGLDA

-412 VMTPTAIP
+412 IMTPTAIP

-433 TANPYNLLNERG
+433 ASNPYNLLNEKG
-445 YANTSSNVA
+445 YSNASSNVA
-454 QTTVS
+454 QSTVS
-459 LEQDFSDFVTEGLK
+459 LTQDFSDFVTEGLT
-473 ARVAFSF
+473 ARIAFSF
-480 DATNTNVLTRS
+480 DATNSNTLNRNIS
-491 ILPKTYR
+491 PKTYR
-498 AIGRN
+498 AIGRDAATN
-503 SETGEL
+503 AL

-516 YAGYISLSTSV
+516 YAGYITLGTSHSG
-527 PNTKSQN
+527 K
-534 SRYINF
+534 RYINF
-540 EGSVTYERQFAYAHR
+540 EGSINYERQFAYAHR
-555 VSAMALYSMR
+555 VSAMVLYSMR
-565 SLHLTNPGTYIAAF
+565 SLSYTHPASYIAAF

-610 NFAPGHRFGFFPAMA
+610 NFAPGHRFGFFPAIA
-625 IGYMISN
+625 VGYMVSN
-632 EPWWE
+632 EDWWD
-637 GVSDVINL
+637 GIKDVVNT
-645 LKFKASYGKVGNDE
+645 LKIKASYGKVGNDQ

-674 NATGAAWGTVPN
+674 SATGAAWGTVAN
-686 SSATGYVTVGGI
+686 SSATGYTTVGGI
-698 TTDEEGNAYVEWE
+698 TTDEEGNALVEWE
-711 EATKANIG
+711 EATKANVG

-724 FNDFTLQADIFQD
+724 FNDFLLQADIFQD

-766 LNRGFDMSAEY
+766 LNRGFDMSAQY

-784 FRLSARGNFTFNRNR
+784 FSISARANFTFNRNR

-825 LISEGLFTSW
+825 LISCGLFKDQ
-835 EEIEN
+835 EDIEK
-840 WPTQT
+840 WPVQT
-845 FGDVQ
+845 FGEVQ
-850 PGDIKYRDIN
+850 PGDIKYKDIN
-860 GDGIVDQYDKVS
+860 GDGQVDQYDMVA
-872 IGYTIYPEINYGFGV
+872 IGYTTIPEINYGFGL
-887 SAGWKGFD
+887 SIGYKGLD
-895 VSVFFNGVAHVSR
+895 ASVFFNGVDHVTR

-936 WTVDNNNA
+936 WTVENQNTN
-944 DAPYPRLG
+944 APYPRLG

-986 TWTKKAKIQ
+986 KWTKKAGIQ
-995 ALRIYV
+995 ALRLYV
-1001 AGTNLLTFSKFKL
+1001 SGTNLLTFSEFKL

-1027 PITRNVSIG
+1027 PITRNVSLG
-1036 LNVNF
+1036 LNINF

>member
-1 MMLKTRMTGLRQVLA
+1 MLTKRMTGLKQLVAGCAVFVCALLA
-16 TCFAVLCAALA
+16 AS
-27 GTSAFA
+27 SAFA
-33 QDRNVTGIIVDET
+33 QDRNVTGVILDET
-46 DTGVA
+46 DTGIA

-89 LDEEVTVGD
+89 MDEEVTVGN
-98 QTKLTIKLVPAA
+98 QTNLTIKLIPQA
-110 NELEGVVKVAYGT
+110 NELEEVVKVAYGT

-230 VLITTRRGSE
+230 VLITTRRGAE
-240 SKPQL
+240 SKPQI
-245 NIKVETGITSPVKLP
+245 NIKVETGVTSPVRLP
-260 EMADT
+260 EMAST

-275 YINSGQDAIYT
+275 YVNSGQQAIFSDYD
-286 PYQKEQFMLTAM
+286 KEMFLS
-298 GDPNADPDIYPS
+298 GSDPDLYPS

-325 RANISVTGGT
+325 KANVSVTGGT

-346 YLEDGILNTASND
+346 YLEDGILNTAAND

-395 VKNAPAAGLDA
+395 VKNSPAAGLDA

-412 VMTPTAIP
+412 IMTPTAIP

-433 TANPYNLLNERG
+433 ASNPYNLLNEKG
-445 YANTSSNVA
+445 YSNASSNVA
-454 QTTVS
+454 QSTVS
-459 LEQDFSDFVTEGLK
+459 LTQDFSDFVTEGLT
-473 ARVAFSF
+473 ARIAFSF
-480 DATNTNVLTRS
+480 DATNTNTLNRNIS
-491 ILPKTYR
+491 PKTYR
-498 AIGRN
+498 AIGRD
-503 SETGEL
+503 EATKAL

-516 YAGYISLSTSV
+516 YAGYITLGTAHSG
-527 PNTKSQN
+527 K
-534 SRYINF
+534 RYINF
-540 EGSVTYERQFAYAHR
+540 EGSINYERQFAYAHR
-555 VSAMALYSMR
+555 VSAMVLYSMR
-565 SLHLTNPGTYIAAF
+565 SLSYTHPGSYIAAF

-610 NFAPGHRFGFFPAMA
+610 NFAPGHRFGFFPAVA
-625 IGYMISN
+625 VGYMMSN
-632 EPWWE
+632 EDWWD
-637 GVSDVINL
+637 GIKDVVNT
-645 LKFKASYGKVGNDE
+645 LKIKASYGKVGNDQ

-674 NATGAAWGTVPN
+674 SATGAAWGTVPN
-686 SSATGYVTVGGI
+686 SSATGYTTVGGI
-698 TTDEEGNAYVEWE
+698 TTDEEGNAFVEWE
-711 EATKANIG
+711 EATKANVG

-724 FNDFTLQADIFQD
+724 FNDFLLQADLFQD

-766 LNRGFDMSAEY
+766 LNRGFDMSAQY

-784 FRLSARGNFTFNRNR
+784 FSISARANFTFNRNR

-825 LISEGLFTSW
+825 LIACGLFKDQAD
-835 EEIEN
+835 IES

-845 FGDVQ
+845 FGEVQ
-850 PGDIKYRDIN
+850 PGDIKYKDIN
-860 GDGIVDQYDKVS
+860 GDGQVDQYDKVA
-872 IGYTIYPEINYGFGV
+872 IGYTTIPEINYGFGL
-887 SAGWKGFD
+887 SIGYKGFD
-895 VSVFFNGVAHVSR
+895 ASVFFNGVDHVSR

-922 QLTGQVFKDVAQNH
+922 QLTGQVFKDVARNH
-936 WTVDNNNA
+936 WTVENQNTN
-944 DAPYPRLG
+944 APYPRLG

-986 TWTKKAKIQ
+986 KWTKKAGIQ
-995 ALRIYV
+995 ALRLYV
-1001 AGTNLLTFSKFKL
+1001 SGTNLLTFSGFKL

-1027 PITRNVSIG
+1027 PITRNISLG
-1036 LNVNF
+1036 LNINF

>member
-1 MMLKTRMTGLRQVLA
+1 MLRNRITK
-16 TCFAVLCAALA
+16 CFLSIVALLTA
-27 GTSAFA
+27 MLSFA
-33 QDRNVTGIIVDET
+33 QDKNITGVILDENNTGI
-46 DTGVA
+46 A
-51 GAYVVVKGETRGA
+51 GAYVIVKGETRGA
-64 MTDDQGRFNIS
+64 MTDDKGQFNIS

-89 LDEEVTVGD
+89 IDQEIKVGS
-98 QTKLTIKLVPAA
+98 QTKVTFKLVPSA

-123 QRKASVIGS
+123 QRKASVIGA

-137 MTTLAQ
+137 MSTLAQ

-230 VLITTRRGSE
+230 VLITTRRGAE

-245 NIKVETGITSPVKLP
+245 SIKVETGMTSPVKLP
-260 EMADT
+260 EMAST

-275 YINSGQDAIYT
+275 YINSGQEAIYKD
-286 PYQKEQFMLTAM
+286 YQKEQFLT
-298 GDPNADPDIYPS
+298 GADPDLYPS
-310 VDWVNEVFKNQAMTT
+310 VDWVNEMFKSQAMTT
-325 RANISVTGGT
+325 KANIGVSGGT

-346 YLEDGILNTASND
+346 YLEDGILNTSAND

-365 SYQKFNFRTNVDI
+365 SYQRFNFRTNVDI

-383 TVLGMNLSTQFT
+383 TILGMNLSTQFT
-395 VKNAPAAGLDA
+395 VKNAPGAGLDDI
-406 LLQQTM
+406 LTQTM
-412 VMTPTAIP
+412 TLTPTAIP
-420 LKYSDGT
+420 MKYSDGT
-427 LAAIKG
+427 LASIKG
-433 TANPYNLLNERG
+433 TANPYNLLNETG
-445 YANTSSNVA
+445 YSNTSSNIA

-473 ARVAFSF
+473 ARIAFSF
-480 DATNTNVLTRS
+480 DATNTNVLKRS
-491 ILPKTYR
+491 ISPKTYR

-503 SETGEL
+503 EETNAL

-516 YAGYISLSTSV
+516 YAGYITLGTSH

-540 EGSVTYERQFAYAHR
+540 EGSLNYERLIAYDHR

-565 SLHLTNPGTYIAAF
+565 SLHLTNPGSYIAAF

-596 RYFAEFNMGYNGSE
+596 RYFIEFNAGYNGSE
-610 NFAPGHRFGFFPAMA
+610 NFAPGHRFGFFPALA

-632 EPWWE
+632 EPWWD
-637 GVSDVINL
+637 GVSSVIST
-645 LKFKASYGKVGNDE
+645 LKFKASHGKVGNDE

-674 NATGAAWGTVPN
+674 SATGAAWGTTPASGV
-686 SSATGYVTVGGI
+686 GYTTVGGI
-698 TTDEEGNAYVEWE
+698 TTDETGNPYVEWE
-711 EATKANIG
+711 EATKSNVG

-724 FNDFTLQADIFQD
+724 FEDLSIQADLFRD

-752 VGLQKDQYVNIGEM
+752 IGLQKDQYVNIGEM

-777 DHVFANG
+777 DHTFANG
-784 FRLSARGNFTFNRNR
+784 FRFSARANYTFNRNR

-825 LISEGLFTSW
+825 LISCGLFKDQADIDSW
-835 EEIEN
+835 
-840 WPTQT
+840 PVQT

-850 PGDIKYRDIN
+850 PGDIKYKDIN
-860 GDGIVDQYDKVS
+860 GDGQVDQYDKVA
-872 IGYTIYPEINYGFGV
+872 IGYTTIPEINYGFGI
-887 SAGWKGFD
+887 SLGYKGFD
-895 VSVFFNGVAHVSR
+895 ASVFFSGVANVTR

-922 QLTGQVFKDVAQNH
+922 QLTGQVFRDVAMNH
-936 WTVDNNNA
+936 WTVDNPDIN
-944 DAPYPRLG
+944 APYPRLG

-986 TWTKKAKIQ
+986 KWTKQAKIQ

-1019 DTAYGTKY
+1019 DTAIGAKY
-1027 PITRNVSIG
+1027 PITRNVSLG

>member
-1 MMLKTRMTGLRQVLA
+1 MLRNRITK
-16 TCFAVLCAALA
+16 CFLSVVALLTA
-27 GTSAFA
+27 MLSFA
-33 QDRNVTGIIVDET
+33 QDKNITGVILDENNTGI
-46 DTGVA
+46 A
-51 GAYVVVKGETRGA
+51 GAYVIVKGETRGA
-64 MTDDQGRFNIS
+64 MTDDKGQFNIS

-89 LDEEVTVGD
+89 IDQEIKVGS
-98 QTKLTIKLVPAA
+98 QTKVTFKLVPSA

-123 QRKASVIGS
+123 QRKASVIGA

-137 MTTLAQ
+137 MSTLAQ

-230 VLITTRRGSE
+230 VLITTRRGAE

-245 NIKVETGITSPVKLP
+245 SIKVETGMTSPVKLP
-260 EMADT
+260 EMAST

-275 YINSGQDAIYT
+275 YINSGQEAIYKD
-286 PYQKEQFMLTAM
+286 YQKEQFLT
-298 GDPNADPDIYPS
+298 GADPDLYPS
-310 VDWVNEVFKNQAMTT
+310 VDWVNEMFKSQAMTT
-325 RANISVTGGT
+325 KANIGVSGGT

-346 YLEDGILNTASND
+346 YLEDGILNTSAND

-365 SYQKFNFRTNVDI
+365 SYQRFNFRTNVDI

-383 TVLGMNLSTQFT
+383 TILGMNLSTQFT
-395 VKNAPAAGLDA
+395 VKNAPGAGLDDI
-406 LLQQTM
+406 LTQTM
-412 VMTPTAIP
+412 TLTPTAIP
-420 LKYSDGT
+420 MKYSDGT
-427 LAAIKG
+427 LASIKG
-433 TANPYNLLNERG
+433 TANPYNLLNETG
-445 YANTSSNVA
+445 YSNTSSNIA

-473 ARVAFSF
+473 ARIAFSF
-480 DATNTNVLTRS
+480 DATNTNVLKRS
-491 ILPKTYR
+491 ISPKTYR

-503 SETGEL
+503 EETNAL

-516 YAGYISLSTSV
+516 YAGYITLGTSH

-540 EGSVTYERQFAYAHR
+540 EGSLNYERLIAYDHR

-565 SLHLTNPGTYIAAF
+565 SLHLTNPGSYIAAF

-596 RYFAEFNMGYNGSE
+596 RYFIEFNAGYNGSE
-610 NFAPGHRFGFFPAMA
+610 NFAPGHRFGFFPALA

-632 EPWWE
+632 EPWWD
-637 GVSDVINL
+637 GVSSVIST
-645 LKFKASYGKVGNDE
+645 LKFKASHGKVGNDE

-674 NATGAAWGTVPN
+674 SATGAAWGTTPA
-686 SSATGYVTVGGI
+686 SGIGYTTVGGI
-698 TTDEEGNAYVEWE
+698 TTDETGNPYVEWE
-711 EATKANIG
+711 EATKSNVG

-724 FNDFTLQADIFQD
+724 FEDLSIQADLFRD

-752 VGLQKDQYVNIGEM
+752 IGLQKDQYVNIGEM

-777 DHVFANG
+777 DHTFANG
-784 FRLSARGNFTFNRNR
+784 FRFSARANYTFNRNR

-825 LISEGLFTSW
+825 LISCGLFKDQADIDSW
-835 EEIEN
+835 
-840 WPTQT
+840 PAQT

-850 PGDIKYRDIN
+850 PGDIKYKDIN
-860 GDGIVDQYDKVS
+860 GDGQVDQYDKVA
-872 IGYTIYPEINYGFGV
+872 IGYTTIPEINYGFGI
-887 SAGWKGFD
+887 SLGYKGFD
-895 VSVFFNGVAHVSR
+895 ASVFFSGVANVTR

-922 QLTGQVFKDVAQNH
+922 QLTGQVFRDVAMNH
-936 WTVDNNNA
+936 WTVDNPDIN
-944 DAPYPRLG
+944 APYPRLG

-986 TWTKKAKIQ
+986 KWTKQAKIQ

-1019 DTAYGTKY
+1019 DTAIGAKY
-1027 PITRNVSIG
+1027 PITRNVSLG